1 MNKYLRKIIFIILYC
16 NLSFAEQLLNQDVDI
31 SSGST
36 LSNDTGLTVRELS
49 GGPYTIDNRGTIEAT
64 NITSNSNPNIR
75 LEVGTSIDNSGL
87 IDTSGSANLQS
98 IHFIDN
104 SGTNSVINSG
114 TIQTETTG
122 QYGRAIRVENASLT
136 EITNSSGGTIKVTDS
151 SLNAGAI
158 VINTGASVNTITN
171 NGTITAIGT
180 THSRGITSIFTGTI
194 DRIDNTGTI
203 QAQGGS
209 ESNHGIVF
217 WNDSGTTVTNS
228 GTIQGTGGNY
238 SYGIRKGS
246 NGSITKITN
255 TGTIKGGK
263 DGISNSGNIT
273 NIVNTG
279 TITGTSGYGIH
290 NGDGSITNLTNSQ
303 NNLTYTANLPTNYY
317 VKVNSSSSYGKIT
330 FSNPQ
335 GSMNVGIG
343 DDSTLSEGTYE
354 TVIDGVTS
362 SNISDSSGTY
372 ISNANH
378 YKYSLTNS
386 SGNQWDL
393 VVNDL
398 TEDVQ
403 CSINSND
410 SNCTKTTCMTSA
422 IEEGMN
428 NVSNSNF
435 AHLNTYDCDTFGES
449 GQCLSLGG
457 RYISVNDPKSEINGL
472 VLVYGKKHSD
482 HFRWG
487 SFLHSNLSHNTPS
500 SYTLSDKTPMVGLYG
515 VWNEKS
521 DHSGLQFKLG
531 NSYQAK
537 NATFTR
543 PVVGVS
549 DEARGETTL
558 YSNQVVLEIRNNK
571 KISSS
576 LTYSPYVAMLFSEK
590 YQKGYTETGVD
601 LPLTYNNIIDTSWT
615 AITGL
620 KFKKKINQNN
630 NFFGTVGIEQDISHN
645 VSALSPTGVSGL
657 TTVDLNKNHNSTRP
671 VISIGYEYQLSK
683 NQLLQIKGQYQEL
696 PYQEMTEA
704 NLYSSYNFLF

>member
-1 MNKYLRKIIFIILYC
+1 MYWIVFVYLFL
-16 NLSFAEQLLNQDVDI
+16 LSFYAFGEQLTNQDVDV

-36 LSNDTGLTVRELS
+36 LSNDAGLTVRELT
-49 GGPYTIDNRGTIEAT
+49 GGPYTIDNRGTIEAS
-64 NITSNSNPNIR
+64 NITSNNSTIR
-75 LEVGTSIDNSGL
+75 IEVGTTVDNSGL
-87 IDTSGSANLQS
+87 IDTDGSANLNS

-104 SGTNSVINSG
+104 SESNSLTNSG

-122 QYGRAIRVENASLT
+122 NYGQAIHVENTNLT
-136 EITNSSGGTIKVTDS
+136 EITNSSGGVIKVTDS
-151 SLNAGAI
+151 ALNSGAI
-158 VINTGASVNTITN
+158 RVSGSSSVNSITN
-171 NGTITAIGT
+171 NETISAVGT
-180 THSRGITSIFTGTI
+180 THSRGIISINSATIDRVTSTGTI
-194 DRIDNTGTI
+194 SASG
-203 QAQGGS
+203 A
-209 ESNHGIVF
+209 SNSNYGIVF
-217 WNDSGTTVTNS
+217 WNNSGTTVTNS

-238 SYGIRKGS
+238 GYGIRLGD
-246 NGSITKITN
+246 NGIISTIKN
-255 TGTIKGGK
+255 TGTIKGSK
-263 DGISNSGNIT
+263 DGIANSGNIT

-303 NNLTYTANLPTNYY
+303 NNLTVIGNLPTNYY
-317 VKVNSSSSYGKIT
+317 AKINSASSYGKIT
-330 FSNPQ
+330 ATNPK

-343 DDSTLSEGTYE
+343 DSSTLSEGTYE
-354 TVIDGVTS
+354 AVLNGVS
-362 SNISDSSGTY
+362 AVNISNSSGTY

-378 YKYSLTNS
+378 YKYSLSNS
-386 SGNQWDL
+386 SGTQWDL
-393 VVNDL
+393 VVSDL

-472 VLVYGKKHSD
+472 VVVYGKKHSD

-487 SFLHSNLSHNTPS
+487 SFLHSNLYHNTPS
-500 SYTLSDKTPMVGLYG
+500 SYILSDKTPMVGLYG

-537 NATFTR
+537 NAVFTR

-558 YSNQVVLEIRNNK
+558 SSNQVVLEIRNNIK
-571 KISSS
+571 LSTS
-576 LTYSPYVAMLFSEK
+576 LEYSPYLATLYSEK

-615 AITGL
+615 AIAGL
-620 KFKKKINQNN
+620 KFKKKFKQKNN
-630 NFFGTVGIEQDISHN
+630 IFGTFGFEHDISHN

-696 PYQEMTEA
+696 PYQGMTEL
-704 NLYSSYNFLF
+704 NVYGSYNFLF

>member
-1 MNKYLRKIIFIILYC
+1 MYWIVFVYLFL
-16 NLSFAEQLLNQDVDI
+16 LSFYAFGEQLTNQDVDV

-36 LSNDTGLTVRELS
+36 LSNDVGLTVRELT
-49 GGPYTIDNRGTIEAT
+49 GGPYTIDNRGTIEAS
-64 NITSNSNPNIR
+64 NITSNNSTIR
-75 LEVGTSIDNSGL
+75 IEVGTTADNSGL
-87 IDTSGSANLQS
+87 IDTDGSANLNS

-104 SGTNSVINSG
+104 SESNSLTNSG

-122 QYGRAIRVENASLT
+122 NYGQAIHVENTNLT
-136 EITNSSGGTIKVTDS
+136 EITNSSGGVIKVTDS
-151 SLNAGAI
+151 ALNSGAI
-158 VINTGASVNTITN
+158 RVSGSSSVNSITN
-171 NGTITAIGT
+171 NETISAVGT
-180 THSRGITSIFTGTI
+180 THSRGIISINSATI
-194 DRIDNTGTI
+194 DRVTNTGTI
-203 QAQGGS
+203 SASGA
-209 ESNHGIVF
+209 SNSNYGIVF
-217 WNDSGTTVTNS
+217 WNNSGTTVTNS

-238 SYGIRKGS
+238 SYGIRLGD
-246 NGSITKITN
+246 NGSISTIKN

-263 DGISNSGNIT
+263 DGISNTGNVT

-290 NGDGSITNLTNSQ
+290 NGEGSITNLTNSQ
-303 NNLTYTANLPTNYY
+303 NNLTVIGNLPSNYY
-317 VKVNSSSSYGKIT
+317 AKINSASSYGKIT
-330 FSNPQ
+330 ATNPK

-343 DDSTLSEGTYE
+343 DSSILSEGTYE
-354 TVIDGVTS
+354 AVLNGVS
-362 SNISDSSGTY
+362 AVNISNSSGTY

-378 YKYSLTNS
+378 YKYSLSNS
-386 SGNQWDL
+386 SGTQWDL
-393 VVNDL
+393 VVSDL

-472 VLVYGKKHSD
+472 VVVYGKKHSD

-487 SFLHSNLSHNTPS
+487 SFLHSNLYHNTPS

-531 NSYQAK
+531 NSYHAK
-537 NATFTR
+537 NAVFTR

-558 YSNQVVLEIRNNK
+558 SSNQVVLEIRNNIK
-571 KISSS
+571 LSTS
-576 LTYSPYVAMLFSEK
+576 LEYSPYLATLYSEK
-590 YQKGYTETGVD
+590 YQKGYIETGVD

-615 AITGL
+615 AIAGL
-620 KFKKKINQNN
+620 KFKKKFKQKNN
-630 NFFGTVGIEQDISHN
+630 IFGTFGFEHDISHN

-696 PYQEMTEA
+696 PYQGMTEL
-704 NLYSSYNFLF
+704 NVYGSYNFLF

>member
-1 MNKYLRKIIFIILYC
+1 MYWIVFVYLFF
-16 NLSFAEQLLNQDVDI
+16 LSFYVFGEQLTNQDVDV

-36 LSNDTGLTVRELS
+36 LSNDAGLTVRELT
-49 GGPYTIDNRGTIEAT
+49 GGPYTIDNRGTIEAS
-64 NITSNSNPNIR
+64 NITSNNSTIR
-75 LEVGTSIDNSGL
+75 IEVGTTVDNSGL
-87 IDTSGSANLQS
+87 IDTDGSANLNS

-104 SGTNSVINSG
+104 SESNSLTNSG

-122 QYGRAIRVENASLT
+122 NYGQAIHVENTNLT
-136 EITNSSGGTIKVTDS
+136 EITNSSGGVIKVTDS
-151 SLNAGAI
+151 ALNSGAI
-158 VINTGASVNTITN
+158 RVSGSSSVNIITN
-171 NGTITAIGT
+171 NETISAVGT
-180 THSRGITSIFTGTI
+180 THSRGIISINSATI
-194 DRIDNTGTI
+194 DRVTNTGTI
-203 QAQGGS
+203 SASGA
-209 ESNHGIVF
+209 SNSNYGIVF
-217 WNDSGTTVTNS
+217 WNNSGTTVTNS
-228 GTIQGTGGNY
+228 GTIQSTGGNY
-238 SYGIRKGS
+238 SYGIRLGD
-246 NGSITKITN
+246 NGSISTIKN

-263 DGISNSGNIT
+263 DGISNSGNVT

-303 NNLTYTANLPTNYY
+303 NNLTIIGNLPSNYY
-317 VKVNSSSSYGKIT
+317 AKINSASSYGKIT
-330 FSNPQ
+330 ATNPK
-335 GSMNVGIG
+335 GSMNVGIS
-343 DDSTLSEGTYE
+343 DSSILSEGTYE
-354 TVIDGVTS
+354 AVLNGVS
-362 SNISDSSGTY
+362 AVNISNSSGIY

-378 YKYSLTNS
+378 YKYSLSNS
-386 SGNQWDL
+386 SGTQWDL
-393 VVNDL
+393 VVSDL

-472 VLVYGKKHSD
+472 VVVYGKKHSD

-487 SFLHSNLSHNTPS
+487 SFLHSNLYHNTPS

-531 NSYQAK
+531 NSYQAR
-537 NATFTR
+537 NAVFTR

-558 YSNQVVLEIRNNK
+558 SSNQVVLEIRNNIK
-571 KISSS
+571 LSNS
-576 LTYSPYVAMLFSEK
+576 LEYSPYLATLYSEK

-615 AITGL
+615 AIAGL
-620 KFKKKINQNN
+620 KFKKKFKQKNN
-630 NFFGTVGIEQDISHN
+630 IFGTFGFEHDISHN

-696 PYQEMTEA
+696 PYQGMTEL
-704 NLYSSYNFLF
+704 NVYGSYNFLF

>member
-1 MNKYLRKIIFIILYC
+1 MYWIVFVYLFL
-16 NLSFAEQLLNQDVDI
+16 LSFYAFGEQLTNQDVDV

-36 LSNDTGLTVRELS
+36 LSNDAGLTVRELT
-49 GGPYTIDNRGTIEAT
+49 GGPYTIDNRGTIEAS
-64 NITSNSNPNIR
+64 NITSNNSTIR
-75 LEVGTSIDNSGL
+75 IEVGTTVDNSGL
-87 IDTSGSANLQS
+87 IDTDGSANLNS

-104 SGTNSVINSG
+104 SESNSLTNSG

-122 QYGRAIRVENASLT
+122 NYGQAIHVENTNLT
-136 EITNSSGGTIKVTDS
+136 EITNSSGGVIKVTDS
-151 SLNAGAI
+151 ALNSGAI
-158 VINTGASVNTITN
+158 RVSGSSSVNIITN
-171 NGTITAIGT
+171 NETISAVGT
-180 THSRGITSIFTGTI
+180 THSRGILSINSATI
-194 DRIDNTGTI
+194 DRVTNTGTI
-203 QAQGGS
+203 SASGA
-209 ESNHGIVF
+209 SNSNYGIVF
-217 WNDSGTTVTNS
+217 WNNSGTTVTNS
-228 GTIQGTGGNY
+228 GTIQSTGGNY
-238 SYGIRKGS
+238 SYGIRLGD
-246 NGSITKITN
+246 NGSISTIKN

-263 DGISNSGNIT
+263 DGISNSGNVT

-303 NNLTYTANLPTNYY
+303 NNLTIIGNLPSNYY
-317 VKVNSSSSYGKIT
+317 AKINSASSYGKIT
-330 FSNPQ
+330 ATNPK
-335 GSMNVGIG
+335 GSMNVGIS
-343 DDSTLSEGTYE
+343 DSSILSEGTYE
-354 TVIDGVTS
+354 AVLNGVS
-362 SNISDSSGTY
+362 AVNISNSSGTY

-378 YKYSLTNS
+378 YKYSLSNS
-386 SGNQWDL
+386 SGTQWDL
-393 VVNDL
+393 VVSDL

-472 VLVYGKKHSD
+472 VVVYGKKHSD

-487 SFLHSNLSHNTPS
+487 SFLHSNLYHNTPS

-537 NATFTR
+537 NAVFTR

-558 YSNQVVLEIRNNK
+558 SSNQVVLEIRNNIK
-571 KISSS
+571 LSTS
-576 LTYSPYVAMLFSEK
+576 LEYSPYLATLYSEK
-590 YQKGYTETGVD
+590 YQKGYIETGVD

-615 AITGL
+615 AIAGL
-620 KFKKKINQNN
+620 KFKKKFKQKNN
-630 NFFGTVGIEQDISHN
+630 IFGTFGFEHDISHN

-696 PYQEMTEA
+696 PYQGMTEL
-704 NLYSSYNFLF
+704 NVYGSYNFLF

>member
-1 MNKYLRKIIFIILYC
+1 MYWIVFVYLFF
-16 NLSFAEQLLNQDVDI
+16 LSFYVFGEQLTNQDVDV

-36 LSNDTGLTVRELS
+36 LSNDAGLTVRELT
-49 GGPYTIDNRGTIEAT
+49 GGPYTIDNRGTIEAS
-64 NITSNSNPNIR
+64 NITSNNSTIR
-75 LEVGTSIDNSGL
+75 IEVGTTVDNSGL
-87 IDTSGSANLQS
+87 IDTDGSANLNS

-104 SGTNSVINSG
+104 SESNSLTNSG

-122 QYGRAIRVENASLT
+122 NYGQAIHVENTNLT
-136 EITNSSGGTIKVTDS
+136 EITNSSGGVIKVTDS
-151 SLNAGAI
+151 ALNSGAI
-158 VINTGASVNTITN
+158 RVSGSSSVNSITN
-171 NGTITAIGT
+171 NETISAVGT
-180 THSRGITSIFTGTI
+180 THSRGIISINSATI
-194 DRIDNTGTI
+194 DRVTNTGTI
-203 QAQGGS
+203 SASGA
-209 ESNHGIVF
+209 SNSNYGIVF
-217 WNDSGTTVTNS
+217 WNNSGTTVTNS

-238 SYGIRKGS
+238 SYGIRLGD
-246 NGSITKITN
+246 NGIISTIKN

-263 DGISNSGNIT
+263 DGISNTGNVT

-303 NNLTYTANLPTNYY
+303 NNLTIIGNLPSNYY
-317 VKVNSSSSYGKIT
+317 AKINSASSYGKIT
-330 FSNPQ
+330 ATNPK
-335 GSMNVGIG
+335 GSMNVGIS
-343 DDSTLSEGTYE
+343 DSSILSEGTYE
-354 TVIDGVTS
+354 AVLNGVS
-362 SNISDSSGTY
+362 AVNISNSSGTY

-378 YKYSLTNS
+378 YKYSLSNS
-386 SGNQWDL
+386 SGSQWDL
-393 VVNDL
+393 VVSDL

-472 VLVYGKKHSD
+472 VVVYGKKHSD

-487 SFLHSNLSHNTPS
+487 SFLHSNLYHNTPS

-537 NATFTR
+537 NAVFTR

-558 YSNQVVLEIRNNK
+558 SSNQVVLEIRNNIK
-571 KISSS
+571 LSIS
-576 LTYSPYVAMLFSEK
+576 LEYSPYLATLYSEK
-590 YQKGYTETGVD
+590 YQKGYIETGVD

-615 AITGL
+615 AIAGL
-620 KFKKKINQNN
+620 KFKKKFKQKNN
-630 NFFGTVGIEQDISHN
+630 IFGTFGFEHDISHN

-696 PYQEMTEA
+696 PYQGMTEL
-704 NLYSSYNFLF
+704 NVYGSYNFLF

>member
-1 MNKYLRKIIFIILYC
+1 MYWIVFVYLFL
-16 NLSFAEQLLNQDVDI
+16 LSFYAFGEQLTNQDVDV

-36 LSNDTGLTVRELS
+36 LSNDAGLTVRELT
-49 GGPYTIDNRGTIEAT
+49 GGPYTIDNRGTIEAS
-64 NITSNSNPNIR
+64 NITSNNSTIR
-75 LEVGTSIDNSGL
+75 IEVGTTVDNSGL
-87 IDTSGSANLQS
+87 IDTDGSANLNS

-104 SGTNSVINSG
+104 SESNSLTNSG

-122 QYGRAIRVENASLT
+122 NYGQAIHVENTNLT
-136 EITNSSGGTIKVTDS
+136 EITNSSGGVIKVTDS
-151 SLNAGAI
+151 ALNSGAI
-158 VINTGASVNTITN
+158 RVSGSSSVNIITN
-171 NGTITAIGT
+171 NETISAVGT
-180 THSRGITSIFTGTI
+180 THSRGILSINSATI
-194 DRIDNTGTI
+194 DRVTNTGTI
-203 QAQGGS
+203 SASGA
-209 ESNHGIVF
+209 SNSNYGIVF
-217 WNDSGTTVTNS
+217 WNNSGTTVTNS
-228 GTIQGTGGNY
+228 GTIQGIGGNY
-238 SYGIRKGS
+238 SYGIRLGD
-246 NGSITKITN
+246 NGSISTIKN

-263 DGISNSGNIT
+263 DGISNTGNVT

-303 NNLTYTANLPTNYY
+303 NNLTIIGNLPSNYY
-317 VKVNSSSSYGKIT
+317 AKINSASSYGKIT
-330 FSNPQ
+330 ATNPK

-343 DDSTLSEGTYE
+343 DSSILSEGTYE
-354 TVIDGVTS
+354 AVLNGVS
-362 SNISDSSGTY
+362 AVNISNSSGIY

-378 YKYSLTNS
+378 YKYSLSNS
-386 SGNQWDL
+386 SGTQWDL
-393 VVNDL
+393 VVSDL

-472 VLVYGKKHSD
+472 VVVYGKKHSD

-487 SFLHSNLSHNTPS
+487 SFLHSNLYHNTPS

-537 NATFTR
+537 NAVFTR

-558 YSNQVVLEIRNNK
+558 SSNQVVLEIRNNIK
-571 KISSS
+571 LSTS
-576 LTYSPYVAMLFSEK
+576 LEYSPYLATLYSEK
-590 YQKGYTETGVD
+590 YQKGYIETGVD

-615 AITGL
+615 AIAGL
-620 KFKKKINQNN
+620 KFKKKFKQKNN
-630 NFFGTVGIEQDISHN
+630 IFGTFGFEHDISHN

-696 PYQEMTEA
+696 PYQGMTEL
-704 NLYSSYNFLF
+704 NVYGSYNFLF

>member
-1 MNKYLRKIIFIILYC
+1 MYWIVFVYLFL
-16 NLSFAEQLLNQDVDI
+16 LSFYAFGEQLTNQDVDV

-36 LSNDTGLTVRELS
+36 LSNDAGLTVRELT
-49 GGPYTIDNRGTIEAT
+49 GGPYTIDNRGTIEAS
-64 NITSNSNPNIR
+64 NITSNNSTIR
-75 LEVGTSIDNSGL
+75 MEVGTTVDNSGL
-87 IDTSGSANLQS
+87 IDTDGSANLNS

-104 SGTNSVINSG
+104 SESNSLTNSG

-122 QYGRAIRVENASLT
+122 NYGQAIHVENTNLT
-136 EITNSSGGTIKVTDS
+136 EITNSSGGVIKVTDS
-151 SLNAGAI
+151 ALNSGAI
-158 VINTGASVNTITN
+158 RVSGSSSVNSITN
-171 NGTITAIGT
+171 NETISAVGT
-180 THSRGITSIFTGTI
+180 THSRGILSINSATI
-194 DRIDNTGTI
+194 DRVTNTGTI
-203 QAQGGS
+203 SASGA
-209 ESNHGIVF
+209 SNSNYGIVF
-217 WNDSGTTVTNS
+217 WNNSGTTVTNS

-238 SYGIRKGS
+238 GYGIRLGD
-246 NGSITKITN
+246 NGSISTIKN

-263 DGISNSGNIT
+263 DGISNSGNVT

-290 NGDGSITNLTNSQ
+290 NGEGSITNLTNSQ
-303 NNLTYTANLPTNYY
+303 NNLTIIGNLPSNYY
-317 VKVNSSSSYGKIT
+317 AKINSASSYGKIT
-330 FSNPQ
+330 ATNPK

-343 DDSTLSEGTYE
+343 DSSILSEGTYE
-354 TVIDGVTS
+354 AVLNGVS
-362 SNISDSSGTY
+362 AVNISNSAGTY

-386 SGNQWDL
+386 SGTQWDL
-393 VVNDL
+393 VVSDL

-472 VLVYGKKHSD
+472 VVVYGKKHSD

-487 SFLHSNLSHNTPS
+487 SFLHSNLYHNTPS

-537 NATFTR
+537 NAVFTR

-558 YSNQVVLEIRNNK
+558 SSNQVVLEIRNNIK
-571 KISSS
+571 LSTS
-576 LTYSPYVAMLFSEK
+576 LEYSPYLATLYSEK
-590 YQKGYTETGVD
+590 YQKGYIETGVD

-615 AITGL
+615 AIAGL
-620 KFKKKINQNN
+620 KFKKKFKQKNN
-630 NFFGTVGIEQDISHN
+630 IFGTFGFEHDISHN

-696 PYQEMTEA
+696 PYQGMTEL
-704 NLYSSYNFLF
+704 NVYGSYNFLF

>member
-1 MNKYLRKIIFIILYC
+1 MYWIVFVYLFF
-16 NLSFAEQLLNQDVDI
+16 LSFYAFGEQLTNQDVDV

-36 LSNDTGLTVRELS
+36 LSNDAGLTVRELT
-49 GGPYTIDNRGTIEAT
+49 GGPYTIDNRGTIQAS
-64 NITSNSNPNIR
+64 NITSNNSTIR
-75 LEVGTSIDNSGL
+75 IEVGTTVDNSGL
-87 IDTSGSANLQS
+87 IDTDGSANLNS

-104 SGTNSVINSG
+104 SESNSLTNSG

-122 QYGRAIRVENASLT
+122 NYGQAIHVENTNLT
-136 EITNSSGGTIKVTDS
+136 EITNSSGGVIKVTDS
-151 SLNAGAI
+151 ALNSGAI
-158 VINTGASVNTITN
+158 RVSGSSSVNIITN
-171 NGTITAIGT
+171 NETISAVGT
-180 THSRGITSIFTGTI
+180 THSRGILSINSATI
-194 DRIDNTGTI
+194 DRVTNTGTI
-203 QAQGGS
+203 SASGA
-209 ESNHGIVF
+209 SNSNYGIVF
-217 WNDSGTTVTNS
+217 WNNSGTTVTNS
-228 GTIQGTGGNY
+228 GTIQSTGGNY
-238 SYGIRKGS
+238 SYGIRLGD
-246 NGSITKITN
+246 NGSISTIKN

-263 DGISNSGNIT
+263 DGISNSGNVT

-303 NNLTYTANLPTNYY
+303 NNLTVIGNLPTNYY
-317 VKVNSSSSYGKIT
+317 AKINSASSYGKIT
-330 FSNPQ
+330 ATNPK

-343 DDSTLSEGTYE
+343 DSSTLSEGTYE
-354 TVIDGVTS
+354 AVLNGVS
-362 SNISDSSGTY
+362 AVNISNSSGTY

-378 YKYSLTNS
+378 YKYSLSNS
-386 SGNQWDL
+386 SGTQWDL
-393 VVNDL
+393 VVSDL

-472 VLVYGKKHSD
+472 VVVYGKKHSD

-487 SFLHSNLSHNTPS
+487 SFLHSNLYHNTPS

-537 NATFTR
+537 NAVFTR

-558 YSNQVVLEIRNNK
+558 SSNQVVLEIRNNIK
-571 KISSS
+571 LSTS
-576 LTYSPYVAMLFSEK
+576 LEYSPYLATLYSEK
-590 YQKGYTETGVD
+590 YQKGYIETGVD

-615 AITGL
+615 AIAGL
-620 KFKKKINQNN
+620 KFKKKFKQKNN
-630 NFFGTVGIEQDISHN
+630 IFGTFGFEHDISHN

-696 PYQEMTEA
+696 PYQGMTEL
-704 NLYSSYNFLF
+704 NVYGSYNFLF

>member
-1 MNKYLRKIIFIILYC
+1 MYWIVFVYLFF
-16 NLSFAEQLLNQDVDI
+16 LSFYVFGEQLTNQDVDV

-36 LSNDTGLTVRELS
+36 LSNDAGLTVRELT
-49 GGPYTIDNRGTIEAT
+49 GGPYTIDNRGTIEAS
-64 NITSNSNPNIR
+64 NITSNNSTIR
-75 LEVGTSIDNSGL
+75 IEVGTTVDNSGL
-87 IDTSGSANLQS
+87 IDTDGSANLNS

-104 SGTNSVINSG
+104 SESNSLTNSG

-122 QYGRAIRVENASLT
+122 NYGQAIHVENTNLT
-136 EITNSSGGTIKVTDS
+136 EITNSSGGVIKVTDS
-151 SLNAGAI
+151 ALNSGAI
-158 VINTGASVNTITN
+158 RVSGSSSVNIITN
-171 NGTITAIGT
+171 NETISAVGT
-180 THSRGITSIFTGTI
+180 THSRGIISINSATI
-194 DRIDNTGTI
+194 DRVTNTGTI
-203 QAQGGS
+203 SASGA
-209 ESNHGIVF
+209 SNSNYGIVF
-217 WNDSGTTVTNS
+217 WNNSGTTVTNS
-228 GTIQGTGGNY
+228 GTIQSTGGNY
-238 SYGIRKGS
+238 SYGIRLGD
-246 NGSITKITN
+246 NGSISTIKN

-263 DGISNSGNIT
+263 DGISNSGNVT

-303 NNLTYTANLPTNYY
+303 NNLTIIGNLPSNYY
-317 VKVNSSSSYGKIT
+317 AKINSASSYGKIT
-330 FSNPQ
+330 ATNPK
-335 GSMNVGIG
+335 GSMNVGIS
-343 DDSTLSEGTYE
+343 DSSILSEGTYE
-354 TVIDGVTS
+354 AVLNGVS
-362 SNISDSSGTY
+362 AVNISNSSGIY

-378 YKYSLTNS
+378 YKYSLSNS
-386 SGNQWDL
+386 SGTQWDL
-393 VVNDL
+393 VVSDL

-428 NVSNSNF
+428 NISNSNF

-472 VLVYGKKHSD
+472 VVVYGKKHSD

-487 SFLHSNLSHNTPS
+487 SFLHSNLYHNTPS

-537 NATFTR
+537 NAVFTR

-558 YSNQVVLEIRNNK
+558 SSNQVVLEIRNNIK
-571 KISSS
+571 LSTS
-576 LTYSPYVAMLFSEK
+576 LEYSPYLATLYSEK

-615 AITGL
+615 AIAGL
-620 KFKKKINQNN
+620 KFKQKFKQKNN
-630 NFFGTVGIEQDISHN
+630 IFGTFGFEHDISHN

-696 PYQEMTEA
+696 PYQGMTEL
-704 NLYSSYNFLF
+704 NVYGSYNFLF

>member
-1 MNKYLRKIIFIILYC
+1 MYWIVFVYLFL
-16 NLSFAEQLLNQDVDI
+16 LSFYAFGEQLTNQDVDV

-36 LSNDTGLTVRELS
+36 LSNDAGLTVRELT
-49 GGPYTIDNRGTIEAT
+49 GGPYTIDNRGTIEAS
-64 NITSNSNPNIR
+64 NITSNNSTIR
-75 LEVGTSIDNSGL
+75 MEVGTTVDNSGL
-87 IDTSGSANLQS
+87 IDTDGSANLNS

-104 SGTNSVINSG
+104 SESNSLTNSG

-122 QYGRAIRVENASLT
+122 NYGQAIHVENTNLT
-136 EITNSSGGTIKVTDS
+136 EITNSSGGVIKVTDS
-151 SLNAGAI
+151 ALNSGAI
-158 VINTGASVNTITN
+158 RVSGSSSVNSITN
-171 NGTITAIGT
+171 NETISAVGT
-180 THSRGITSIFTGTI
+180 THSRGILSINSATI
-194 DRIDNTGTI
+194 DRVTNTGTI
-203 QAQGGS
+203 SASGA
-209 ESNHGIVF
+209 SNSNYGIVF
-217 WNDSGTTVTNS
+217 WNNSGTTVTNS

-238 SYGIRKGS
+238 GYGIRLGD
-246 NGSITKITN
+246 NGIISTIKN
-255 TGTIKGGK
+255 TGTIKGSK
-263 DGISNSGNIT
+263 DGIANSGNIT

-303 NNLTYTANLPTNYY
+303 NNLTIIGNLPTNYY
-317 VKVNSSSSYGKIT
+317 AKINSASSYGKIT
-330 FSNPQ
+330 ATNPK

-343 DDSTLSEGTYE
+343 DSSTLSEGTYE
-354 TVIDGVTS
+354 AVLNGVS
-362 SNISDSSGTY
+362 AVNISNSSGIY

-378 YKYSLTNS
+378 YKYSLSNS
-386 SGNQWDL
+386 SGTQWDL
-393 VVNDL
+393 VVSDL

-472 VLVYGKKHSD
+472 VVVYGKKHSD

-487 SFLHSNLSHNTPS
+487 SFLHSNLYHNTPS
-500 SYTLSDKTPMVGLYG
+500 SFTLSDKTPMVGLYG

-537 NATFTR
+537 NAVFTR

-558 YSNQVVLEIRNNK
+558 SSNQVVLEIRNNIK
-571 KISSS
+571 LSTS
-576 LTYSPYVAMLFSEK
+576 LEYSPYLATLYSEK

-615 AITGL
+615 AIAGL
-620 KFKKKINQNN
+620 KFKKKFKQKNN
-630 NFFGTVGIEQDISHN
+630 IFGTFGFEHDISHN

-696 PYQEMTEA
+696 PYQGMTEL
-704 NLYSSYNFLF
+704 NVYGSYNFLF

>member
-1 MNKYLRKIIFIILYC
+1 MYWIVFVYLFL
-16 NLSFAEQLLNQDVDI
+16 LSFYAFGEQLTNQDVDV

-36 LSNDTGLTVRELS
+36 LSNDAGLTVRELT
-49 GGPYTIDNRGTIEAT
+49 GGPYTIDNRGTIEAS
-64 NITSNSNPNIR
+64 NITSNNSTIR
-75 LEVGTSIDNSGL
+75 MEVGTTVDNSGL
-87 IDTSGSANLQS
+87 IDTDGSANLNS

-104 SGTNSVINSG
+104 SESNSLTNSG

-122 QYGRAIRVENASLT
+122 NYGQAIHVENTNLT
-136 EITNSSGGTIKVTDS
+136 EITNSSGGVIKVTDS
-151 SLNAGAI
+151 ALNSGAI
-158 VINTGASVNTITN
+158 RVSGSSSVNSITN
-171 NGTITAIGT
+171 NETISAVGT
-180 THSRGITSIFTGTI
+180 THSRGIISINSATI
-194 DRIDNTGTI
+194 DRVTNTGTI
-203 QAQGGS
+203 SASGA
-209 ESNHGIVF
+209 SNSNYGIVF
-217 WNDSGTTVTNS
+217 LNNSGTTLTNS

-238 SYGIRKGS
+238 SYGIRLGD
-246 NGSITKITN
+246 NGSISTIKN

-263 DGISNSGNIT
+263 DGISNSGNVT

-303 NNLTYTANLPTNYY
+303 NNLTVIGNLPTNYY
-317 VKVNSSSSYGKIT
+317 AKINGASSYGKIT
-330 FSNPQ
+330 STNPK

-343 DDSTLSEGTYE
+343 DSSILSEGTYE
-354 TVIDGVTS
+354 AVLNGVS
-362 SNISDSSGTY
+362 AVNISNSSGTY

-378 YKYSLTNS
+378 YKYSLSNS
-386 SGNQWDL
+386 SGTQWDL
-393 VVNDL
+393 VVSDL

-472 VLVYGKKHSD
+472 VVVYGKKHSD

-487 SFLHSNLSHNTPS
+487 SFLHSNLYHNTPS

-537 NATFTR
+537 NAVFTR

-558 YSNQVVLEIRNNK
+558 SSNQVVLEIRNNIK
-571 KISSS
+571 LSTS
-576 LTYSPYVAMLFSEK
+576 LEYSPYLATLYSEK
-590 YQKGYTETGVD
+590 YQKGYIETGVD

-615 AITGL
+615 AIAGL
-620 KFKKKINQNN
+620 KFKKKFKQKNN
-630 NFFGTVGIEQDISHN
+630 IFGTFGFEHDISHN

-696 PYQEMTEA
+696 PYQGMTEL
-704 NLYSSYNFLF
+704 NVYGSYNFLS

>member
-1 MNKYLRKIIFIILYC
+1 MYWIVFVYLFF
-16 NLSFAEQLLNQDVDI
+16 LSFYVFGEQLTNQDVDV
-31 SSGST
+31 SLGST
-36 LSNDTGLTVRELS
+36 LSNDAGLTVRELT
-49 GGPYTIDNRGTIEAT
+49 GGPYTIDNRGTIEAS
-64 NITSNSNPNIR
+64 NITSNNSTIR
-75 LEVGTSIDNSGL
+75 IEVGTTVDNSGL
-87 IDTSGSANLQS
+87 IDTDGSANLNS

-104 SGTNSVINSG
+104 SESNSLTNSG

-122 QYGRAIRVENASLT
+122 NYGQAIHVENTNLT
-136 EITNSSGGTIKVTDS
+136 EITNSSGGVIKVTDS
-151 SLNAGAI
+151 ALNSGAI
-158 VINTGASVNTITN
+158 RVSGSSSVNIITN
-171 NGTITAIGT
+171 NETISAVGT
-180 THSRGITSIFTGTI
+180 THSRGIISINSATI
-194 DRIDNTGTI
+194 DRVTNTGTI
-203 QAQGGS
+203 SASGA
-209 ESNHGIVF
+209 SNSNYGIVF
-217 WNDSGTTVTNS
+217 WNNSGTTVTNS

-238 SYGIRKGS
+238 SYGIRLGD
-246 NGSITKITN
+246 NGSISTIKN

-263 DGISNSGNIT
+263 DGISNSGNVT

-303 NNLTYTANLPTNYY
+303 NNLTIIGNLPSNYY
-317 VKVNSSSSYGKIT
+317 AKINSASSYGKIT
-330 FSNPQ
+330 ATNPK
-335 GSMNVGIG
+335 GSMNVGIS
-343 DDSTLSEGTYE
+343 DSSILSEGTYE
-354 TVIDGVTS
+354 AVLNGVS
-362 SNISDSSGTY
+362 AVNISNSSGIY

-378 YKYSLTNS
+378 YKYSLSNS
-386 SGNQWDL
+386 SGTQWDL
-393 VVNDL
+393 VVSDL

-472 VLVYGKKHSD
+472 VVVYGKKHSD

-487 SFLHSNLSHNTPS
+487 SFLHSNLYHNTPS

-537 NATFTR
+537 NAVFTR

-558 YSNQVVLEIRNNK
+558 SSNQVVLEIRNNIK
-571 KISSS
+571 LSTS
-576 LTYSPYVAMLFSEK
+576 LEYSPYLATLYSEK

-615 AITGL
+615 AIAGL
-620 KFKKKINQNN
+620 KFKKKFKQKNN
-630 NFFGTVGIEQDISHN
+630 IFGTFGFEHDISHN

-696 PYQEMTEA
+696 PYQGMTEL
-704 NLYSSYNFLF
+704 NVYGSYNFLF

>member
-1 MNKYLRKIIFIILYC
+1 MYWIVFVYLFL
-16 NLSFAEQLLNQDVDI
+16 LSFYAFGEQLTNQDVDV

-36 LSNDTGLTVRELS
+36 LSNDAGLTVRELT
-49 GGPYTIDNRGTIEAT
+49 GGPYTIDNRGTIEAS
-64 NITSNSNPNIR
+64 NITSNNSTIR
-75 LEVGTSIDNSGL
+75 IEVGTTVDNSGL
-87 IDTSGSANLQS
+87 IDTDGSANLNS

-104 SGTNSVINSG
+104 SESNSLTNSG

-122 QYGRAIRVENASLT
+122 NYGQAIHVENTNLT
-136 EITNSSGGTIKVTDS
+136 EITNSSGGVIKVTDS
-151 SLNAGAI
+151 ALNSGAI
-158 VINTGASVNTITN
+158 RVSGSSSVNIITN
-171 NGTITAIGT
+171 NETISAVGT
-180 THSRGITSIFTGTI
+180 THSRGIISINSATI
-194 DRIDNTGTI
+194 DRVTNTGTI
-203 QAQGGS
+203 SASGA
-209 ESNHGIVF
+209 SNSNYGIVF
-217 WNDSGTTVTNS
+217 WNNSGTTVTNS
-228 GTIQGTGGNY
+228 GTIQSTGGNY
-238 SYGIRKGS
+238 SYGIRLGD
-246 NGSITKITN
+246 NGSISTIKN

-263 DGISNSGNIT
+263 DGISNSGNVT

-303 NNLTYTANLPTNYY
+303 NNLTIIGNLPSNYY
-317 VKVNSSSSYGKIT
+317 AKINSASSYGKIT
-330 FSNPQ
+330 ATNPK
-335 GSMNVGIG
+335 GSMNVGIS
-343 DDSTLSEGTYE
+343 DSSILSEGTYE
-354 TVIDGVTS
+354 AVLNGVS
-362 SNISDSSGTY
+362 AVNISNSSGIY

-378 YKYSLTNS
+378 YKYSLSNS
-386 SGNQWDL
+386 SGTQWDL
-393 VVNDL
+393 VVSDL

-472 VLVYGKKHSD
+472 VVVYGKKHSD

-487 SFLHSNLSHNTPS
+487 SFLHSNLYHNTPS

-537 NATFTR
+537 NAVFTR

-558 YSNQVVLEIRNNK
+558 SSNQVVLEIRNNIK
-571 KISSS
+571 LSTS
-576 LTYSPYVAMLFSEK
+576 LEYSPYLATLYSEK

-615 AITGL
+615 AIAGL
-620 KFKKKINQNN
+620 KFKKKFKQKNN
-630 NFFGTVGIEQDISHN
+630 IFGTFGFEHDISHN

-696 PYQEMTEA
+696 PYQGMTEL
-704 NLYSSYNFLF
+704 NVYGSYNFLF

>member
-1 MNKYLRKIIFIILYC
+1 MYWIVFVYLFL
-16 NLSFAEQLLNQDVDI
+16 LSFYAFGEQLTNQDVDV

-36 LSNDTGLTVRELS
+36 LSNDAGLTVRELT
-49 GGPYTIDNRGTIEAT
+49 GGPYTIDNRGTIEAS
-64 NITSNSNPNIR
+64 NITSNNSTIR
-75 LEVGTSIDNSGL
+75 IEVGTTVDNSGL
-87 IDTSGSANLQS
+87 IDTDGSANLNS

-104 SGTNSVINSG
+104 SESNSLTNSG

-122 QYGRAIRVENASLT
+122 NYGQAIHVENTNLT
-136 EITNSSGGTIKVTDS
+136 EITNSSGGVIKVTDS
-151 SLNAGAI
+151 ALNSGAI
-158 VINTGASVNTITN
+158 RVSGSSSVNSITN
-171 NGTITAIGT
+171 NETISAVGT
-180 THSRGITSIFTGTI
+180 THSRGIISINSATI
-194 DRIDNTGTI
+194 DRVTNTGTI
-203 QAQGGS
+203 SASGA
-209 ESNHGIVF
+209 SNSNYGIVF
-217 WNDSGTTVTNS
+217 WNNSGTTVTNS
-228 GTIQGTGGNY
+228 GTIQSTGGNY
-238 SYGIRKGS
+238 SYGIRLGD
-246 NGSITKITN
+246 NGSISTIKN

-263 DGISNSGNIT
+263 DGISNSGNVT

-303 NNLTYTANLPTNYY
+303 NNLTVIGNLPTNYY
-317 VKVNSSSSYGKIT
+317 AKINSASSYGKIT
-330 FSNPQ
+330 ATNPK

-343 DDSTLSEGTYE
+343 DSSTLSEGTYE
-354 TVIDGVTS
+354 AVLNGVS
-362 SNISDSSGTY
+362 AVNISDSSGTY

-378 YKYSLTNS
+378 YKYSLSNS
-386 SGNQWDL
+386 SGTQWDL
-393 VVNDL
+393 VVSDL

-472 VLVYGKKHSD
+472 VVVYGKKHSD

-500 SYTLSDKTPMVGLYG
+500 SFTLSDKTPMVGLYG

-537 NATFTR
+537 NAVFTR

-558 YSNQVVLEIRNNK
+558 SSNQVVLEIRNNIK
-571 KISSS
+571 LSTS
-576 LTYSPYVAMLFSEK
+576 LEYSPYLATLYSEK
-590 YQKGYTETGVD
+590 YQKGYIETGVD

-615 AITGL
+615 AIAGL
-620 KFKKKINQNN
+620 KFKKKFKQKNN
-630 NFFGTVGIEQDISHN
+630 IFGTFGFEHDISHN

-696 PYQEMTEA
+696 PYQGMTEL
-704 NLYSSYNFLF
+704 NVYGSYNFLF

>member
-1 MNKYLRKIIFIILYC
+1 VYWIVFVYLFF
-16 NLSFAEQLLNQDVDI
+16 LSFYVFGEQLTNQDVDV
-31 SSGST
+31 SLGST
-36 LSNDTGLTVRELS
+36 LSNDAGLTVRELT
-49 GGPYTIDNRGTIEAT
+49 GGPYTIDNRGTIEAS
-64 NITSNSNPNIR
+64 NITSNNSTIR
-75 LEVGTSIDNSGL
+75 IEVGTTVDNSGL
-87 IDTSGSANLQS
+87 IDTDGSANLNS

-104 SGTNSVINSG
+104 SESNSLTNSG

-122 QYGRAIRVENASLT
+122 NYGQAIHVENTNLT
-136 EITNSSGGTIKVTDS
+136 EITNSSGGVIKVTDS
-151 SLNAGAI
+151 ALNSGAI
-158 VINTGASVNTITN
+158 RVSGSSSVNIITN
-171 NGTITAIGT
+171 NETISAVGT
-180 THSRGITSIFTGTI
+180 THSRGVISINSATI
-194 DRIDNTGTI
+194 DRVTNTGTI
-203 QAQGGS
+203 SASGA
-209 ESNHGIVF
+209 SNSNYGIVF
-217 WNDSGTTVTNS
+217 WNNSGTTVTNS
-228 GTIQGTGGNY
+228 GTIQSTGGNY
-238 SYGIRKGS
+238 SYGIRLGD
-246 NGSITKITN
+246 NGSISTIKN

-263 DGISNSGNIT
+263 DGISNSGNVT

-303 NNLTYTANLPTNYY
+303 NNLTIIGNLPSNYY
-317 VKVNSSSSYGKIT
+317 AKINSASSYGKIT
-330 FSNPQ
+330 ATNPK
-335 GSMNVGIG
+335 GSMNVGIS
-343 DDSTLSEGTYE
+343 DSSILSEGTYE
-354 TVIDGVTS
+354 AVLNGVS
-362 SNISDSSGTY
+362 AVNISNSSGIY

-378 YKYSLTNS
+378 YKYSLSNS
-386 SGNQWDL
+386 SGTQWDL
-393 VVNDL
+393 VVSDL

-472 VLVYGKKHSD
+472 VVVYGKKHSD

-487 SFLHSNLSHNTPS
+487 SFLHSNLYHNTPS

-537 NATFTR
+537 NAVFTR

-558 YSNQVVLEIRNNK
+558 SSNQVVLEIRNNIK
-571 KISSS
+571 LSTS
-576 LTYSPYVAMLFSEK
+576 LEYSPYLATLYSEK

-615 AITGL
+615 AIAGL
-620 KFKKKINQNN
+620 KFKKKFKQKNN
-630 NFFGTVGIEQDISHN
+630 IFGTFGFEHDISHN

-696 PYQEMTEA
+696 PYQGMT
-704 NLYSSYNFLF
+704 

>member
-1 MNKYLRKIIFIILYC
+1 MYWIVFVYLFF
-16 NLSFAEQLLNQDVDI
+16 LSFYVFGEQLTNQDVDV

-36 LSNDTGLTVRELS
+36 LSNDAGLTVRELT
-49 GGPYTIDNRGTIEAT
+49 GGPYTIDNRGTIEAS
-64 NITSNSNPNIR
+64 NITSNNSTIR
-75 LEVGTSIDNSGL
+75 IEVGTTVDNSGL
-87 IDTSGSANLQS
+87 IDTDGSANLNS

-104 SGTNSVINSG
+104 SESNSLTNSG

-122 QYGRAIRVENASLT
+122 NYGQAIHVENTNLT
-136 EITNSSGGTIKVTDS
+136 EITNSSGGVIKVADS
-151 SLNAGAI
+151 ALNSGAI
-158 VINTGASVNTITN
+158 RVSGSSSVNIITN
-171 NGTITAIGT
+171 NETISAVGT
-180 THSRGITSIFTGTI
+180 THSRGILSINSATI
-194 DRIDNTGTI
+194 DRVTNTGTI
-203 QAQGGS
+203 SASGA
-209 ESNHGIVF
+209 SNSNYGIVF
-217 WNDSGTTVTNS
+217 WNNSGTTVTNS

-238 SYGIRKGS
+238 GYGIRLGD
-246 NGSITKITN
+246 NGIISTIKN
-255 TGTIKGGK
+255 TGTIKGSK
-263 DGISNSGNIT
+263 DGIANSGNIT

-303 NNLTYTANLPTNYY
+303 NNLTVIGNLPTNYY
-317 VKVNSSSSYGKIT
+317 AKINSASSYGKIT
-330 FSNPQ
+330 ATNPK

-343 DDSTLSEGTYE
+343 DSSTLSEGTYE
-354 TVIDGVTS
+354 AVLNGVS
-362 SNISDSSGTY
+362 AVNISNSSGTY

-378 YKYSLTNS
+378 YKYSLSNS
-386 SGNQWDL
+386 SGTQWDL
-393 VVNDL
+393 VVSDL

-472 VLVYGKKHSD
+472 VVVYGKKHSD

-487 SFLHSNLSHNTPS
+487 SFLHSNLYHNTPS

-537 NATFTR
+537 NAVFTR

-558 YSNQVVLEIRNNK
+558 SSNQVVLEIRNNIK
-571 KISSS
+571 LSTS
-576 LTYSPYVAMLFSEK
+576 LEYSPYLATLYSEK
-590 YQKGYTETGVD
+590 YQKGYIETGVD

-615 AITGL
+615 AIAGL
-620 KFKKKINQNN
+620 KFKKKFKQKNN
-630 NFFGTVGIEQDISHN
+630 IFGTFGFEHDISHN

-696 PYQEMTEA
+696 PYQGMTEL
-704 NLYSSYNFLF
+704 NVYGSYNFLF

>member
-1 MNKYLRKIIFIILYC
+1 MYWIVFVYLFL
-16 NLSFAEQLLNQDVDI
+16 LSFYVFGEQLTNQDVDV

-36 LSNDTGLTVRELS
+36 LSNDAGLTVRELT
-49 GGPYTIDNRGTIEAT
+49 GGPYTIDNRGTIEAS
-64 NITSNSNPNIR
+64 NITSNNSTIR
-75 LEVGTSIDNSGL
+75 IEVGTTVDNSGL
-87 IDTSGSANLQS
+87 IDTDGSANLNS

-104 SGTNSVINSG
+104 SESNSLTNSG

-122 QYGRAIRVENASLT
+122 NYGQAIHVENTNLT
-136 EITNSSGGTIKVTDS
+136 EITNSSGGVIKVTDS
-151 SLNAGAI
+151 ALNSGAI
-158 VINTGASVNTITN
+158 RVSGSSSVNIITN
-171 NGTITAIGT
+171 NETISAVGT
-180 THSRGITSIFTGTI
+180 THSRGILSINSATI
-194 DRIDNTGTI
+194 DRVTNTGTI
-203 QAQGGS
+203 SASGA
-209 ESNHGIVF
+209 SNSNYGIVF
-217 WNDSGTTVTNS
+217 WNNSGTTVTNS
-228 GTIQGTGGNY
+228 GTIQSTGGNY
-238 SYGIRKGS
+238 SYGIRLGD
-246 NGSITKITN
+246 NGSISTIKN

-263 DGISNSGNIT
+263 DGISNSGNVT

-303 NNLTYTANLPTNYY
+303 NNLTVIGNLPTNYY
-317 VKVNSSSSYGKIT
+317 AKINSASSYGKIT
-330 FSNPQ
+330 ATNPK

-343 DDSTLSEGTYE
+343 DSSTLSEGTYE
-354 TVIDGVTS
+354 AVLNGVS
-362 SNISDSSGTY
+362 AVNISNSSGTY

-378 YKYSLTNS
+378 YKYSLSNS
-386 SGNQWDL
+386 SGTQWDL
-393 VVNDL
+393 VVSDL

-472 VLVYGKKHSD
+472 VVVYGKKHSD

-487 SFLHSNLSHNTPS
+487 SFLHSNLYHNTPS

-537 NATFTR
+537 NAVFTR

-558 YSNQVVLEIRNNK
+558 SSNQVVLEIRNNIK
-571 KISSS
+571 LSTS
-576 LTYSPYVAMLFSEK
+576 LEYSPYLATLYSEK
-590 YQKGYTETGVD
+590 YQKGYTESGVD

-615 AITGL
+615 AIAGL
-620 KFKKKINQNN
+620 KFKKKFKQKNN
-630 NFFGTVGIEQDISHN
+630 IFGTFGFEHDISHN

-696 PYQEMTEA
+696 PYQGMTEL
-704 NLYSSYNFLF
+704 NVYGSYNFLF

>member
-1 MNKYLRKIIFIILYC
+1 MYWIVFVYLFL
-16 NLSFAEQLLNQDVDI
+16 LSFYAFGEQLTNQDVDV

-36 LSNDTGLTVRELS
+36 LSNDAGLTVRELT
-49 GGPYTIDNRGTIEAT
+49 GGPYTIDNRGTIEAS
-64 NITSNSNPNIR
+64 NITSNNSTIR
-75 LEVGTSIDNSGL
+75 IEVGTTVDNSGL
-87 IDTSGSANLQS
+87 IDTDGSANLNS

-104 SGTNSVINSG
+104 SESNSLTNSG

-122 QYGRAIRVENASLT
+122 NYGQAIHVENTNLT
-136 EITNSSGGTIKVTDS
+136 EITNSSGGVIKVTDS
-151 SLNAGAI
+151 ALNSGAI
-158 VINTGASVNTITN
+158 RVSGSSSVNIITN
-171 NGTITAIGT
+171 NETISAVGT
-180 THSRGITSIFTGTI
+180 THSRGIISINSATI
-194 DRIDNTGTI
+194 DRVTNTGTI
-203 QAQGGS
+203 SASGA
-209 ESNHGIVF
+209 SNSNYGIVF
-217 WNDSGTTVTNS
+217 WNNSGTTVTNS

-238 SYGIRKGS
+238 SYGIRLGD
-246 NGSITKITN
+246 NGSISTIKN

-263 DGISNSGNIT
+263 DGISNSGNVT

-303 NNLTYTANLPTNYY
+303 NNLTIIGNLPSNYY
-317 VKVNSSSSYGKIT
+317 AKINSASSYGKIT
-330 FSNPQ
+330 ATNPK
-335 GSMNVGIG
+335 GSMNVGIS
-343 DDSTLSEGTYE
+343 DSSILSEGTYE
-354 TVIDGVTS
+354 AVLNGVS
-362 SNISDSSGTY
+362 AVNISNSSGIY

-378 YKYSLTNS
+378 YKYSLSNS
-386 SGNQWDL
+386 SGTQWDL
-393 VVNDL
+393 VVSDL

-472 VLVYGKKHSD
+472 VVVYGKKHSD

-487 SFLHSNLSHNTPS
+487 SFLHSNLYHNTPS

-537 NATFTR
+537 NAVFTR

-558 YSNQVVLEIRNNK
+558 SSNQVVLEIRNNIK
-571 KISSS
+571 LSTS
-576 LTYSPYVAMLFSEK
+576 LEYSPYLATLYSEK

-615 AITGL
+615 AIAGL
-620 KFKKKINQNN
+620 KFKKKFKQKNN
-630 NFFGTVGIEQDISHN
+630 IFGTFGFEHDISHN

-696 PYQEMTEA
+696 PYQGMTEL
-704 NLYSSYNFLF
+704 NVYGSYNFLF

>member
-1 MNKYLRKIIFIILYC
+1 MYWIVFVYLFF
-16 NLSFAEQLLNQDVDI
+16 LSFYVFGEQLTNQDVDV

-36 LSNDTGLTVRELS
+36 LSNDAGLTVRELT
-49 GGPYTIDNRGTIEAT
+49 GGPYTIDNRGTIEAS
-64 NITSNSNPNIR
+64 NITSNNSTIR
-75 LEVGTSIDNSGL
+75 IEVGTTVDNSGL
-87 IDTSGSANLQS
+87 IDTDGSANLNS

-104 SGTNSVINSG
+104 SESNSLTNSG

-122 QYGRAIRVENASLT
+122 NYGQAIHVENTNLT
-136 EITNSSGGTIKVTDS
+136 EITNSSGGVIKVTDS
-151 SLNAGAI
+151 ALNSGAI
-158 VINTGASVNTITN
+158 RVSGSSSVNIITN
-171 NGTITAIGT
+171 NETISAVGT
-180 THSRGITSIFTGTI
+180 THSRGIISINSATI
-194 DRIDNTGTI
+194 DRVTNTGTI
-203 QAQGGS
+203 SASGA
-209 ESNHGIVF
+209 SNSNYGIVF
-217 WNDSGTTVTNS
+217 WNNSGTTVTNS
-228 GTIQGTGGNY
+228 GTIQSTGGNY
-238 SYGIRKGS
+238 SYGIRLGD
-246 NGSITKITN
+246 NGSISTIKN

-263 DGISNSGNIT
+263 DGISNSGNVT

-303 NNLTYTANLPTNYY
+303 NNLTVIGNLPTNYY
-317 VKVNSSSSYGKIT
+317 AKINSASSYGKIT
-330 FSNPQ
+330 ATNPK

-343 DDSTLSEGTYE
+343 DSSTLSEGTYE
-354 TVIDGVTS
+354 AVLNGVS
-362 SNISDSSGTY
+362 AVNISNSSGIY

-378 YKYSLTNS
+378 YKYSLSNS
-386 SGNQWDL
+386 SGTQWDL
-393 VVNDL
+393 VVSDL

-472 VLVYGKKHSD
+472 VVVYGKKHSD

-487 SFLHSNLSHNTPS
+487 SFLHSNLYHNTPS

-537 NATFTR
+537 NAVFTR

-558 YSNQVVLEIRNNK
+558 SSNQVVLEIRNNIK
-571 KISSS
+571 LSTS
-576 LTYSPYVAMLFSEK
+576 LEYSPYLATLYSEK

-615 AITGL
+615 AIAGL
-620 KFKKKINQNN
+620 KFKKKFKQKNN
-630 NFFGTVGIEQDISHN
+630 IFGTFGFEHDISHN

-696 PYQEMTEA
+696 PYQGMTEL
-704 NLYSSYNFLF
+704 NVYGSYNFLF

>member
-1 MNKYLRKIIFIILYC
+1 MYWIVFVYLFL
-16 NLSFAEQLLNQDVDI
+16 LSFYAFGEQLTNQDVDV

-36 LSNDTGLTVRELS
+36 LSNDAGLTVRELT
-49 GGPYTIDNRGTIEAT
+49 GGPYTIDNRGTIEAS
-64 NITSNSNPNIR
+64 NITSNNSTIR
-75 LEVGTSIDNSGL
+75 IEVGTTVDNSGL
-87 IDTSGSANLQS
+87 IDTDGSANINS
-98 IHFIDN
+98 IHFIDSSESN
-104 SGTNSVINSG
+104 SLTNSG

-122 QYGRAIRVENASLT
+122 NYGQAIHVENTNLT
-136 EITNSSGGTIKVTDS
+136 EITNSSGGVIKVADS
-151 SLNAGAI
+151 ALNSGAI
-158 VINTGASVNTITN
+158 RVSGSSSVNSITN
-171 NGTITAIGT
+171 NETISAVGT
-180 THSRGITSIFTGTI
+180 THSRGILSINSATI
-194 DRIDNTGTI
+194 DRVTNTGTI
-203 QAQGGS
+203 SASGA
-209 ESNHGIVF
+209 SNSNYGIVF
-217 WNDSGTTVTNS
+217 WNNSGTTVTNS

-238 SYGIRKGS
+238 GYGIRLGD
-246 NGSITKITN
+246 NGIISTIKN
-255 TGTIKGGK
+255 TGTIKGSK
-263 DGISNSGNIT
+263 DGIANSGNIT

-303 NNLTYTANLPTNYY
+303 NNLTVIGNLPTNYY
-317 VKVNSSSSYGKIT
+317 AKINSASSYGKIT
-330 FSNPQ
+330 ATNPK

-343 DDSTLSEGTYE
+343 DSSTLSEGTYE
-354 TVIDGVTS
+354 AVLNGVS
-362 SNISDSSGTY
+362 AVNISNSSGTY

-378 YKYSLTNS
+378 YKYSLSNS
-386 SGNQWDL
+386 SGTQWDL
-393 VVNDL
+393 VVSDL

-472 VLVYGKKHSD
+472 VVVYGKKHSD

-487 SFLHSNLSHNTPS
+487 SFLHSNLYHNTPS

-537 NATFTR
+537 NAVFTR

-558 YSNQVVLEIRNNK
+558 SSNQVVLEIRNNIK
-571 KISSS
+571 LSTS
-576 LTYSPYVAMLFSEK
+576 LEYSPYLATLYSEK
-590 YQKGYTETGVD
+590 YQKGYTESGVD

-615 AITGL
+615 AIAGL
-620 KFKKKINQNN
+620 KFKKKFKQKNN
-630 NFFGTVGIEQDISHN
+630 IFGTFGFEHDISHN

-696 PYQEMTEA
+696 PYQGMTEL
-704 NLYSSYNFLF
+704 NVYGSYNFLF

>member
-1 MNKYLRKIIFIILYC
+1 MYWIVFVYLFL
-16 NLSFAEQLLNQDVDI
+16 LSFYAFGEQLTNQDVDV

-36 LSNDTGLTVRELS
+36 LSNDAGLTVRELT
-49 GGPYTIDNRGTIEAT
+49 GGPYTIDNRGTIEAS
-64 NITSNSNPNIR
+64 NITSNNSTIR
-75 LEVGTSIDNSGL
+75 IEVGTTVDNSGL
-87 IDTSGSANLQS
+87 IDTDGSANLNS

-104 SGTNSVINSG
+104 SESNSLTNSG

-122 QYGRAIRVENASLT
+122 NYGQAIHVENTNLT
-136 EITNSSGGTIKVTDS
+136 EITNSSGGVIKVTDS
-151 SLNAGAI
+151 ALNSGAI
-158 VINTGASVNTITN
+158 RVSGSSSVNIITN
-171 NGTITAIGT
+171 NETISAVGT
-180 THSRGITSIFTGTI
+180 THSRGILSINSATI
-194 DRIDNTGTI
+194 DRVTNTGTI
-203 QAQGGS
+203 SASGA
-209 ESNHGIVF
+209 SNSNYGIVF
-217 WNDSGTTVTNS
+217 WNNSGTTVTNS

-238 SYGIRKGS
+238 GYGIRLGD
-246 NGSITKITN
+246 NGIISTIKN
-255 TGTIKGGK
+255 TGTIKGSK
-263 DGISNSGNIT
+263 DGIANSGNIT

-303 NNLTYTANLPTNYY
+303 NNLTVIGNLPTNYY
-317 VKVNSSSSYGKIT
+317 AKINSASSYGKIT
-330 FSNPQ
+330 ATNPK

-343 DDSTLSEGTYE
+343 DSSTLSEGTYE
-354 TVIDGVTS
+354 AVLNGVS
-362 SNISDSSGTY
+362 AVNISNSSGTY

-378 YKYSLTNS
+378 YKYSLSNS
-386 SGNQWDL
+386 SGTQWDL
-393 VVNDL
+393 VVSDL

-472 VLVYGKKHSD
+472 VVVYGKKHSD

-487 SFLHSNLSHNTPS
+487 SFLHSNLYHNTPS

-537 NATFTR
+537 NAVFTR

-558 YSNQVVLEIRNNK
+558 SSNQVVLEIRNNIK
-571 KISSS
+571 LSTS
-576 LTYSPYVAMLFSEK
+576 LEYSPYLATLYSEK

-615 AITGL
+615 AIAGL
-620 KFKKKINQNN
+620 KFKKKFKQKNN
-630 NFFGTVGIEQDISHN
+630 IFGTFGFEHDISHN

-696 PYQEMTEA
+696 PYQGMTEL
-704 NLYSSYNFLF
+704 NVYGSYNFLF

>member
-1 MNKYLRKIIFIILYC
+1 MYWIVFVYLFL
-16 NLSFAEQLLNQDVDI
+16 LSFYAFGEQLTNQDVDV

-36 LSNDTGLTVRELS
+36 LSNDAGLTVRELT
-49 GGPYTIDNRGTIEAT
+49 GGPYTIDNRGTIEAS
-64 NITSNSNPNIR
+64 NITSNNSTIR
-75 LEVGTSIDNSGL
+75 IEVGTTVDNSGL
-87 IDTSGSANLQS
+87 IDTDGSANLNS

-104 SGTNSVINSG
+104 SESNSLTNSG

-122 QYGRAIRVENASLT
+122 NYGQAIHVENTNLT
-136 EITNSSGGTIKVTDS
+136 EITNSSGGVIKVTDS
-151 SLNAGAI
+151 ALNSGAI
-158 VINTGASVNTITN
+158 RVSGSSSVNSITN
-171 NGTITAIGT
+171 NETISAVGT
-180 THSRGITSIFTGTI
+180 THSRGILSINSATI
-194 DRIDNTGTI
+194 DRVTNTGTI
-203 QAQGGS
+203 SASGA
-209 ESNHGIVF
+209 SNSNYGIVF
-217 WNDSGTTVTNS
+217 WNNSGTTVTNS

-238 SYGIRKGS
+238 GYGIRLGD
-246 NGSITKITN
+246 NGIISTIKN
-255 TGTIKGGK
+255 TGTIKGSK
-263 DGISNSGNIT
+263 DGIANSGNIT

-303 NNLTYTANLPTNYY
+303 NNLTVIGNLPTNYY
-317 VKVNSSSSYGKIT
+317 AKINSASSYGKIT
-330 FSNPQ
+330 ATNPK

-343 DDSTLSEGTYE
+343 DSSTLSEGTYE
-354 TVIDGVTS
+354 AVLNGVS
-362 SNISDSSGTY
+362 AVNISNSSGTY

-378 YKYSLTNS
+378 YKYSLSNS
-386 SGNQWDL
+386 SGTQWDL
-393 VVNDL
+393 VVSDL

-472 VLVYGKKHSD
+472 VVVYGKKHSD

-487 SFLHSNLSHNTPS
+487 SFLHSNLYHNTPS

-515 VWNEKS
+515 VWNEKL
-521 DHSGLQFKLG
+521 DHSGLQFKIG

-558 YSNQVVLEIRNNK
+558 SSNQVVLEIRNNIK
-571 KISSS
+571 LSTS
-576 LTYSPYVAMLFSEK
+576 LEYSPYLATLYSEK
-590 YQKGYTETGVD
+590 YQKGYTESGVD

-615 AITGL
+615 AIAGL
-620 KFKKKINQNN
+620 KFKKKFKQKNN
-630 NFFGTVGIEQDISHN
+630 IFGTFGFEHDISHN

-696 PYQEMTEA
+696 PYQGMTEL
-704 NLYSSYNFLF
+704 NVYGSYNFLF

>member
-1 MNKYLRKIIFIILYC
+1 MYWIVFVYLFL
-16 NLSFAEQLLNQDVDI
+16 LSFYAFGEQLTNQDVDV

-36 LSNDTGLTVRELS
+36 LSNDAGLTVRELT
-49 GGPYTIDNRGTIEAT
+49 GGPYTIDNRGTIEAS
-64 NITSNSNPNIR
+64 NITSNNSTIR
-75 LEVGTSIDNSGL
+75 MEVGTTVDNSGL
-87 IDTSGSANLQS
+87 IDTDGSANLNS

-104 SGTNSVINSG
+104 SESNSLTNSG

-122 QYGRAIRVENASLT
+122 NYGQAIHVENTNLT
-136 EITNSSGGTIKVTDS
+136 EITNSSGGVIKVTDS
-151 SLNAGAI
+151 ALNSGAI
-158 VINTGASVNTITN
+158 RVSGSSSVNSITN
-171 NGTITAIGT
+171 NETISAVGT
-180 THSRGITSIFTGTI
+180 THSRGILSINSATI
-194 DRIDNTGTI
+194 DRVTNTGTI
-203 QAQGGS
+203 SASGA
-209 ESNHGIVF
+209 SNSNYGIVF
-217 WNDSGTTVTNS
+217 WNNSGTTVTNS

-238 SYGIRKGS
+238 GYGIRLGD
-246 NGSITKITN
+246 NGIISTIKN
-255 TGTIKGGK
+255 TGTIKGSK
-263 DGISNSGNIT
+263 DGIANSGNIT

-303 NNLTYTANLPTNYY
+303 NNLTVIGNLPTNYY
-317 VKVNSSSSYGKIT
+317 AKINSASSYGKIT
-330 FSNPQ
+330 TTNPK

-343 DDSTLSEGTYE
+343 DSSTLSEGTYE
-354 TVIDGVTS
+354 AVLNGVS
-362 SNISDSSGTY
+362 AVNISNSSGIY

-378 YKYSLTNS
+378 YKYSLSNS
-386 SGNQWDL
+386 SGTQWDL
-393 VVNDL
+393 VVSDL

-410 SNCTKTTCMTSA
+410 SNCTKTTCITSA

-472 VLVYGKKHSD
+472 VVVYGKKHSD

-487 SFLHSNLSHNTPS
+487 SFLHSNLYHNTPS

-537 NATFTR
+537 NAVFTR

-558 YSNQVVLEIRNNK
+558 SSNQVVLEIRNNIK
-571 KISSS
+571 LSTS
-576 LTYSPYVAMLFSEK
+576 LEYSPYLATLYSEK
-590 YQKGYTETGVD
+590 YQKGYIETGVD

-615 AITGL
+615 AIAGL
-620 KFKKKINQNN
+620 KFKKKFKQKNN
-630 NFFGTVGIEQDISHN
+630 IFGTFGFEHDISHN

-696 PYQEMTEA
+696 PYQGMTEA

>member
-1 MNKYLRKIIFIILYC
+1 
-16 NLSFAEQLLNQDVDI
+16 
-31 SSGST
+31 
-36 LSNDTGLTVRELS
+36 VRELT
-49 GGPYTIDNRGTIEAT
+49 GGPYTIDNRGTIEAS
-64 NITSNSNPNIR
+64 NITSNNSTIR
-75 LEVGTSIDNSGL
+75 MEVGTTVDNSGL
-87 IDTSGSANLQS
+87 IDTDGSANLNS

-104 SGTNSVINSG
+104 SESNSLTNSG

-122 QYGRAIRVENASLT
+122 NYGQAIHVENTNLT
-136 EITNSSGGTIKVTDS
+136 EITNSSGGVIKVTDS
-151 SLNAGAI
+151 ALNSGAI
-158 VINTGASVNTITN
+158 RVSGSSSVNSITN
-171 NGTITAIGT
+171 NETISAVGT
-180 THSRGITSIFTGTI
+180 THSRGILSINSATI
-194 DRIDNTGTI
+194 DRVTNTGTI
-203 QAQGGS
+203 SASGA
-209 ESNHGIVF
+209 SNSNYGIVF
-217 WNDSGTTVTNS
+217 WNNSGTTVTNS

-238 SYGIRKGS
+238 GYGIRLGD
-246 NGSITKITN
+246 NGIISTIKN

-263 DGISNSGNIT
+263 DGISNTGNVT

-290 NGDGSITNLTNSQ
+290 NGEGSITNLTNSQ
-303 NNLTYTANLPTNYY
+303 NNLTIIGNLPSNYY
-317 VKVNSSSSYGKIT
+317 AKINSASSYGKIT
-330 FSNPQ
+330 ATNPK

-343 DDSTLSEGTYE
+343 DSSILSEGTYE
-354 TVIDGVTS
+354 AVLNGVS
-362 SNISDSSGTY
+362 AVNISNSSGTY

-378 YKYSLTNS
+378 YKYSLSNS
-386 SGNQWDL
+386 SGTQWDL
-393 VVNDL
+393 VVSDL

-422 IEEGMN
+422 IEEGIN

-472 VLVYGKKHSD
+472 VVVYGKKHSD

-487 SFLHSNLSHNTPS
+487 SFLHSNLYHNTPS

-537 NATFTR
+537 NAVFTR

-558 YSNQVVLEIRNNK
+558 SSNQVVLEIRNNIK
-571 KISSS
+571 LSTS
-576 LTYSPYVAMLFSEK
+576 LEYSPYLATLYSEK
-590 YQKGYTETGVD
+590 YQKGYIETGVD

-615 AITGL
+615 AIAGL
-620 KFKKKINQNN
+620 KFKKKFKQKNN
-630 NFFGTVGIEQDISHN
+630 IFGTFGFEHDISHN

-696 PYQEMTEA
+696 PYQGMTEL
-704 NLYSSYNFLF
+704 NVYGSYNFLF

>member
-1 MNKYLRKIIFIILYC
+1 MYWIVFVYLFF
-16 NLSFAEQLLNQDVDI
+16 LSFYVFGEQLTNQDVDV

-36 LSNDTGLTVRELS
+36 LSNDAGLTVRELT
-49 GGPYTIDNRGTIEAT
+49 GGPYTIDNRGTIEAS
-64 NITSNSNPNIR
+64 NITSNNSTIR
-75 LEVGTSIDNSGL
+75 IEVGTTVDNSGL
-87 IDTSGSANLQS
+87 IDTDGSANLNS

-104 SGTNSVINSG
+104 SESNSLTNSG

-122 QYGRAIRVENASLT
+122 NYGQAIHVENTNLT
-136 EITNSSGGTIKVTDS
+136 EITNSSGGVIKVTDS
-151 SLNAGAI
+151 ALNSGAI
-158 VINTGASVNTITN
+158 RVSGSSSVNIITN
-171 NGTITAIGT
+171 NETISAVGT
-180 THSRGITSIFTGTI
+180 THSRGIISINSATI
-194 DRIDNTGTI
+194 DRVTNTGTI
-203 QAQGGS
+203 SASGA
-209 ESNHGIVF
+209 SNSNYGIVF
-217 WNDSGTTVTNS
+217 WNNSGTTVTNS

-238 SYGIRKGS
+238 GYGIRLGD
-246 NGSITKITN
+246 NGIISTIKN
-255 TGTIKGGK
+255 TGTIKGSK
-263 DGISNSGNIT
+263 DGIANSGNIT

-303 NNLTYTANLPTNYY
+303 NNLTVIGNLPTNYY
-317 VKVNSSSSYGKIT
+317 AKINSASSYGKIT
-330 FSNPQ
+330 ATNPK

-343 DDSTLSEGTYE
+343 DSSTLSEGTYE
-354 TVIDGVTS
+354 AVLNGVS
-362 SNISDSSGTY
+362 AVNISNSSGIF

-378 YKYSLTNS
+378 YKYSLSNS
-386 SGNQWDL
+386 SGSQWDL
-393 VVNDL
+393 VVSDL

-472 VLVYGKKHSD
+472 VVVYGKKHSD

-487 SFLHSNLSHNTPS
+487 SFLHSNLYHNTPS

-515 VWNEKS
+515 VWNEKL
-521 DHSGLQFKLG
+521 DHSGLQFKIG
-531 NSYQAK
+531 ISYQAK

-558 YSNQVVLEIRNNK
+558 SSNQVVLEIRNNIK
-571 KISSS
+571 LSTS
-576 LTYSPYVAMLFSEK
+576 LEYSPYLATLYSEK
-590 YQKGYTETGVD
+590 YQKGYIETGVD

-615 AITGL
+615 AIAGL
-620 KFKKKINQNN
+620 KFKKKFKQKNN
-630 NFFGTVGIEQDISHN
+630 IFGTFGFEHDISHN

-696 PYQEMTEA
+696 PYQGMTEL
-704 NLYSSYNFLF
+704 NVYGSYNFLF

>member
-1 MNKYLRKIIFIILYC
+1 MYWIVFVYLFL
-16 NLSFAEQLLNQDVDI
+16 LSFYAFGEQLTNQDVDV

-36 LSNDTGLTVRELS
+36 LSNDAGLTVRELT
-49 GGPYTIDNRGTIEAT
+49 GGPYTIDNRGTIEAS
-64 NITSNSNPNIR
+64 NITSNNSTIR
-75 LEVGTSIDNSGL
+75 MEVGTTVDNSGL
-87 IDTSGSANLQS
+87 IDTDGSANLNS

-104 SGTNSVINSG
+104 SESNSLTNSG

-122 QYGRAIRVENASLT
+122 NYGQAIHVENTNLT
-136 EITNSSGGTIKVTDS
+136 EITNSSGGVIKVTDS
-151 SLNAGAI
+151 ALNSGAI
-158 VINTGASVNTITN
+158 RVSGSSSVNSITN
-171 NGTITAIGT
+171 NETISAVGT
-180 THSRGITSIFTGTI
+180 THSRGILSINSATI
-194 DRIDNTGTI
+194 DRVTNIGTI
-203 QAQGGS
+203 SASGA
-209 ESNHGIVF
+209 SNSNYGIVF
-217 WNDSGTTVTNS
+217 WNNSGTTVTNS

-238 SYGIRKGS
+238 GYGIRLGD
-246 NGSITKITN
+246 NGIISTIKN
-255 TGTIKGGK
+255 TGTIKGSK
-263 DGISNSGNIT
+263 DGIANSGNIT

-290 NGDGSITNLTNSQ
+290 NSDGSITNLTNSQ
-303 NNLTYTANLPTNYY
+303 NNLTVIGNLPTNYY
-317 VKVNSSSSYGKIT
+317 AKINSASSYGKIT
-330 FSNPQ
+330 ATNPK

-343 DDSTLSEGTYE
+343 DSSTLSEGTYE
-354 TVIDGVTS
+354 AVLNGVS
-362 SNISDSSGTY
+362 AVNISNSAGTY

-386 SGNQWDL
+386 SGTQWDL
-393 VVNDL
+393 VVSDL

-472 VLVYGKKHSD
+472 VVVYGKKHSD

-487 SFLHSNLSHNTPS
+487 SFLHSNLYHNTPS

-537 NATFTR
+537 NAVFTR

-558 YSNQVVLEIRNNK
+558 SSNQVVLEIRNNIK
-571 KISSS
+571 LSTS
-576 LTYSPYVAMLFSEK
+576 LEYSPYLATLYSEK
-590 YQKGYTETGVD
+590 YQKGYIETGVD
-601 LPLTYNNIIDTSWT
+601 LPLTYNNIIDASWT
-615 AITGL
+615 AIAGL
-620 KFKKKINQNN
+620 KFKKKFKQKNN
-630 NFFGTVGIEQDISHN
+630 IFGTFGFEHDISHN

-696 PYQEMTEA
+696 PYQGMTEL
-704 NLYSSYNFLF
+704 NVYGSYNFLF

>member
-1 MNKYLRKIIFIILYC
+1 MYWIVFVYLFF
-16 NLSFAEQLLNQDVDI
+16 LSFYVFGEQLTNQDVDV

-36 LSNDTGLTVRELS
+36 LSNDAGLTVRELT
-49 GGPYTIDNRGTIEAT
+49 GGPYTIDNRGTIQAS
-64 NITSNSNPNIR
+64 NITSNNSTIR
-75 LEVGTSIDNSGL
+75 IEVGTTVDNSGL
-87 IDTSGSANLQS
+87 IDTDGSANLNS

-104 SGTNSVINSG
+104 SESNSLTNSG

-122 QYGRAIRVENASLT
+122 NYGQAIHVENTNLT
-136 EITNSSGGTIKVTDS
+136 EITNSSGGVIKVTDS
-151 SLNAGAI
+151 ALNSGAI
-158 VINTGASVNTITN
+158 RVSGSSSVNIITN
-171 NGTITAIGT
+171 NETISAVGT
-180 THSRGITSIFTGTI
+180 THSRGIISINSATI
-194 DRIDNTGTI
+194 DRVTNTGTI
-203 QAQGGS
+203 SASGA
-209 ESNHGIVF
+209 SNSNYGIVF
-217 WNDSGTTVTNS
+217 WNNSGTTVTNS
-228 GTIQGTGGNY
+228 GTIQSTGGNY
-238 SYGIRKGS
+238 SYGIRLGD
-246 NGSITKITN
+246 NGSISTIKN

-263 DGISNSGNIT
+263 DGISNSGNVT

-303 NNLTYTANLPTNYY
+303 NNLTVIGNLPTNYY
-317 VKVNSSSSYGKIT
+317 AKINSASSYGKIT
-330 FSNPQ
+330 ATNPK

-343 DDSTLSEGTYE
+343 DSSTLSEGTYE
-354 TVIDGVTS
+354 AVLNGVS
-362 SNISDSSGTY
+362 AVNISNSSGTY

-378 YKYSLTNS
+378 YKYSLSNS
-386 SGNQWDL
+386 SGTQWDL
-393 VVNDL
+393 VVSDL

-472 VLVYGKKHSD
+472 VVVYGKKHSD

-487 SFLHSNLSHNTPS
+487 SFLHSNLYHNTPS

-537 NATFTR
+537 NAVFTR

-558 YSNQVVLEIRNNK
+558 SSNQVVLEIRNNIK
-571 KISSS
+571 LSTS
-576 LTYSPYVAMLFSEK
+576 LEYSPYLATLYSEK

-615 AITGL
+615 AIAGL
-620 KFKKKINQNN
+620 KFKKKFKQKNN
-630 NFFGTVGIEQDISHN
+630 IFGTFGFEHDISHN

-696 PYQEMTEA
+696 PYQGMTEL
-704 NLYSSYNFLF
+704 NVYGSYNFLF

>member
-1 MNKYLRKIIFIILYC
+1 MYWIVFVYLFF
-16 NLSFAEQLLNQDVDI
+16 LSFYAFGEQLLNQDVDI

-36 LSNDTGLTVRELS
+36 LSNDSGLTIRQLS

-64 NITSNSNPNIR
+64 NITSSLQNIR
-75 LEVGTSIDNSGL
+75 LRVGTSVDNSGL
-87 IDTSGSANLQS
+87 IDTSGSANLSS
-98 IHFIDN
+98 IIFTGN

-114 TIQTETTG
+114 TIQAETTG
-122 QYGRAIRVENASLT
+122 QYGQAILVQNASLT
-136 EITNSSGGTIKVTDS
+136 EITNSTGGTIKVIDS
-151 SLNAGAI
+151 SYNSSAI
-158 VINTGASVNTITN
+158 RINTGGSVNTITN
-171 NGTITAIGT
+171 NATITATGT
-180 THSRGITSIFTGTI
+180 THSRGINSIGTGVTI
-194 DRIDNTGTI
+194 DRINNTGTI

-228 GTIQGTGGNY
+228 GTIQGTGGNR
-238 SYGIRKGS
+238 SYGILLGS
-246 NGSITKITN
+246 NGSISKITN

-263 DGISNSGNIT
+263 DGIGNDGNIT

-279 TITGTSGYGIH
+279 TITGTAGYGIN
-290 NGDGSITNLTNSQ
+290 NGAGSITNLTNSQ
-303 NNLTYTANLPTNYY
+303 NNLTLVGYVPTNYY

-330 FSNPQ
+330 FSGPK

-393 VVNDL
+393 VVSDL

-403 CSINSND
+403 CSINSYD

-422 IEEGMN
+422 IEEGIN

-472 VLVYGKKHSD
+472 VVVYGKKHSD

-500 SYTLSDKTPMVGLYG
+500 NYTLSDKTPMVGLYG

-558 YSNQVVLEIRNNK
+558 YSNQVVLEIRNNIK
-571 KISSS
+571 LSNS
-576 LTYSPYVAMLFSEK
+576 LEYSPYLATLYSEK

-696 PYQEMTEA
+696 PYQGMTET

>member
-1 MNKYLRKIIFIILYC
+1 MYWIVFVYLFL
-16 NLSFAEQLLNQDVDI
+16 LSFYAFGEQLTNQDVDV

-36 LSNDTGLTVRELS
+36 LSNDAGLTVRELT
-49 GGPYTIDNRGTIEAT
+49 GGPYTIDNRGTIEAS
-64 NITSNSNPNIR
+64 NITSNNSTIR
-75 LEVGTSIDNSGL
+75 IEVGTTADNSGL
-87 IDTSGSANLQS
+87 IDTDGSANLNS

-104 SGTNSVINSG
+104 SESNSLTNSG

-122 QYGRAIRVENASLT
+122 NYGQAIHVENTNLT
-136 EITNSSGGTIKVTDS
+136 EITNSSGGVIKVTDS
-151 SLNAGAI
+151 ALNSGAI
-158 VINTGASVNTITN
+158 RVSGSSSVNSITN
-171 NGTITAIGT
+171 NETISAVGT
-180 THSRGITSIFTGTI
+180 THSRGILSINSATI
-194 DRIDNTGTI
+194 DRVTNTGTI
-203 QAQGGS
+203 SASGA
-209 ESNHGIVF
+209 SNSNYGIVF
-217 WNDSGTTVTNS
+217 WNNSGTTVTNS

-238 SYGIRKGS
+238 GYGIRLGD
-246 NGSITKITN
+246 NGIISTIKN
-255 TGTIKGGK
+255 TGTIKGSK
-263 DGISNSGNIT
+263 DGIANSGNIT

-290 NGDGSITNLTNSQ
+290 NSDGSITNLTNSQ
-303 NNLTYTANLPTNYY
+303 NNLTVIGNLPTNYY
-317 VKVNSSSSYGKIT
+317 AKINSASSYGKIT
-330 FSNPQ
+330 ATNPK

-343 DDSTLSEGTYE
+343 DSSTLSEGTYE
-354 TVIDGVTS
+354 AVLNGVS
-362 SNISDSSGTY
+362 AVNISSSAGTY

-386 SGNQWDL
+386 SGTQWDL
-393 VVNDL
+393 VVSDL

-472 VLVYGKKHSD
+472 VVVYGKKHSD

-487 SFLHSNLSHNTPS
+487 SFLHSNLYHNTPS

-537 NATFTR
+537 NAVFTR

-558 YSNQVVLEIRNNK
+558 SSNQVVLEIRNNIK
-571 KISSS
+571 LSTS
-576 LTYSPYVAMLFSEK
+576 LEYSPYLATLYSEK
-590 YQKGYTETGVD
+590 YQKGYIETGVD

-615 AITGL
+615 AIAGL
-620 KFKKKINQNN
+620 KFKKKFKQKNN
-630 NFFGTVGIEQDISHN
+630 IFGTFGFEHDISHN

-696 PYQEMTEA
+696 PYQGMTEL
-704 NLYSSYNFLF
+704 NVYGSYNFLF

>member
-1 MNKYLRKIIFIILYC
+1 MYWIVFVYLFL
-16 NLSFAEQLLNQDVDI
+16 LSFYAFGEQLTNQDVDV

-36 LSNDTGLTVRELS
+36 LSNDAGLTVRELT
-49 GGPYTIDNRGTIEAT
+49 GGPYTIDNRGTIEAS
-64 NITSNSNPNIR
+64 NITSNNSTIR
-75 LEVGTSIDNSGL
+75 IEVGTTVDNSGL
-87 IDTSGSANLQS
+87 IDTDGSANLNS

-104 SGTNSVINSG
+104 SESNSLTNSG

-122 QYGRAIRVENASLT
+122 NYGQAIHVENTNLT
-136 EITNSSGGTIKVTDS
+136 EITNSSGGVIKVTDS
-151 SLNAGAI
+151 ALNSGAI
-158 VINTGASVNTITN
+158 RVSGSSSVNIITN
-171 NGTITAIGT
+171 NETISAVGT
-180 THSRGITSIFTGTI
+180 THSRGIISINSATI
-194 DRIDNTGTI
+194 DRVTNTGTI
-203 QAQGGS
+203 SASGA
-209 ESNHGIVF
+209 SNSNYGIVF
-217 WNDSGTTVTNS
+217 WNNSGTTVTNS

-238 SYGIRKGS
+238 GYGIRLGD
-246 NGSITKITN
+246 NGIISTIKN
-255 TGTIKGGK
+255 TGTIKGSK
-263 DGISNSGNIT
+263 DGIANSGNIT

-303 NNLTYTANLPTNYY
+303 NNLTVIGNLPTNYY
-317 VKVNSSSSYGKIT
+317 AKINSASSYGKIT
-330 FSNPQ
+330 ATNPK

-343 DDSTLSEGTYE
+343 DSSTLSEGTYE
-354 TVIDGVTS
+354 AVLNGVS
-362 SNISDSSGTY
+362 AVNISNSSGTY

-378 YKYSLTNS
+378 YKYSLSNS
-386 SGNQWDL
+386 SGTQWDL
-393 VVNDL
+393 VVSDL

-422 IEEGMN
+422 IEESMN

-472 VLVYGKKHSD
+472 VVVYGKKHSD

-487 SFLHSNLSHNTPS
+487 SFLHSNLYHNTPS

-537 NATFTR
+537 NAVFTR

-558 YSNQVVLEIRNNK
+558 SSNQVVLEIRNNIK
-571 KISSS
+571 LSTS
-576 LTYSPYVAMLFSEK
+576 LEYSPYLATLYSEK
-590 YQKGYTETGVD
+590 YQKGYIETGVD

-615 AITGL
+615 AIAGL
-620 KFKKKINQNN
+620 KFKKKFKQKNN
-630 NFFGTVGIEQDISHN
+630 IFGTFGFEHDISHN

-696 PYQEMTEA
+696 PYQGMTEL
-704 NLYSSYNFLF
+704 NVYGSYNFLF

>member
-1 MNKYLRKIIFIILYC
+1 MYWIVFVYLFL
-16 NLSFAEQLLNQDVDI
+16 LSFYAFGEQLTNQDVDV

-36 LSNDTGLTVRELS
+36 LSNDAGLTVRELS
-49 GGPYTIDNRGTIEAT
+49 GGPYTIDNRGTIEAS
-64 NITSNSNPNIR
+64 NITSNNSTIR
-75 LEVGTSIDNSGL
+75 IEVGTTADNSGL
-87 IDTSGSANLQS
+87 IDTDGSANLNS

-104 SGTNSVINSG
+104 SESNSLTNSG

-122 QYGRAIRVENASLT
+122 NYGQAIHVENTNLT
-136 EITNSSGGTIKVTDS
+136 EITNSSGGVIKVTDS
-151 SLNAGAI
+151 ALNSGAI
-158 VINTGASVNTITN
+158 RVSGSSSVNSITN
-171 NGTITAIGT
+171 NETISAVGT
-180 THSRGITSIFTGTI
+180 THSRGIISINSATI
-194 DRIDNTGTI
+194 DRVTNTGTI
-203 QAQGGS
+203 SASGA
-209 ESNHGIVF
+209 SNSNYGIVF
-217 WNDSGTTVTNS
+217 WNNSGTTVTNS

-238 SYGIRKGS
+238 SYGIRLGED
-246 NGSITKITN
+246 GSISTIKN

-263 DGISNSGNIT
+263 DGISNTGNVT

-290 NGDGSITNLTNSQ
+290 NDEGSITNLTNSQ
-303 NNLTYTANLPTNYY
+303 NNLTIIGNLPSNYY
-317 VKVNSSSSYGKIT
+317 AKINSASSYGKIT
-330 FSNPQ
+330 ATNPK

-343 DDSTLSEGTYE
+343 DSSILSEGTYE
-354 TVIDGVTS
+354 AVLNGVS
-362 SNISDSSGTY
+362 AVNISNSSGTY

-378 YKYSLTNS
+378 YKYSLSNS
-386 SGNQWDL
+386 SGTQWDL
-393 VVNDL
+393 VVSDL

-472 VLVYGKKHSD
+472 VVVYGKKHSD

-487 SFLHSNLSHNTPS
+487 SFLHSNLYHNTPS

-537 NATFTR
+537 NAVFTR

-558 YSNQVVLEIRNNK
+558 SSNQVVLEIRNNIK
-571 KISSS
+571 LSTS
-576 LTYSPYVAMLFSEK
+576 LEYSPYLATLYSEK
-590 YQKGYTETGVD
+590 YQKGYIETGVD

-615 AITGL
+615 AIAGL
-620 KFKKKINQNN
+620 KFKKKFKQKNN
-630 NFFGTVGIEQDISHN
+630 IFGTFGFEHDISHN

-696 PYQEMTEA
+696 PYQGMTEL
-704 NLYSSYNFLF
+704 NVYGSYNFLF

>member
-1 MNKYLRKIIFIILYC
+1 MYWIVFVYLFL
-16 NLSFAEQLLNQDVDI
+16 LSFYAFGEQLTNQDVDV

-36 LSNDTGLTVRELS
+36 LSNDAGLTVRELT
-49 GGPYTIDNRGTIEAT
+49 GGPYTIDNRGTIEAS
-64 NITSNSNPNIR
+64 NITSNNSTIR
-75 LEVGTSIDNSGL
+75 IEVGTTVDNSGL
-87 IDTSGSANLQS
+87 IDTDGSANLNS

-104 SGTNSVINSG
+104 SDSNSLTNSG

-122 QYGRAIRVENASLT
+122 NYGQAIHVENTNLT
-136 EITNSSGGTIKVTDS
+136 EITNSSGGVIKVTDS
-151 SLNAGAI
+151 ALNSGAI
-158 VINTGASVNTITN
+158 RVSGSSSVNIITN
-171 NGTITAIGT
+171 NETISAVGT
-180 THSRGITSIFTGTI
+180 THSRGILSINSATI
-194 DRIDNTGTI
+194 DRVTNTGTI
-203 QAQGGS
+203 SASGGS
-209 ESNHGIVF
+209 NSNYGIVF
-217 WNDSGTTVTNS
+217 WNNSGTTVTNS
-228 GTIQGTGGNY
+228 GTIQGIGGNY
-238 SYGIRKGS
+238 SYGIRLGD
-246 NGSITKITN
+246 NGSISTIKN

-263 DGISNSGNIT
+263 DGISNTGNVT

-279 TITGTSGYGIH
+279 TITGTSGYGIN
-290 NGDGSITNLTNSQ
+290 NGEGNITNLTNSQ
-303 NNLTYTANLPTNYY
+303 NNLTIIGNLPSNYY
-317 VKVNSSSSYGKIT
+317 AKINSASSYGKIT
-330 FSNPQ
+330 ATNPK

-343 DDSTLSEGTYE
+343 DSSILSEGTYE
-354 TVIDGVTS
+354 AVLNGVS
-362 SNISDSSGTY
+362 AVNISNSSGTY

-378 YKYSLTNS
+378 YKYSLSNS
-386 SGNQWDL
+386 SGTQWDL
-393 VVNDL
+393 VVSDL

-410 SNCTKTTCMTSA
+410 SNCTKTTCITTA

-472 VLVYGKKHSD
+472 VVVYGKKHSD

-487 SFLHSNLSHNTPS
+487 SFLHSNLYHNTPS

-537 NATFTR
+537 NAVFTR

-558 YSNQVVLEIRNNK
+558 SSNQVVLEIRNNIK
-571 KISSS
+571 LSTS
-576 LTYSPYVAMLFSEK
+576 LEYSPYLATLYSEK
-590 YQKGYTETGVD
+590 YQKGYIETGVD

-615 AITGL
+615 AIAGL
-620 KFKKKINQNN
+620 KFKKKFKQKNN
-630 NFFGTVGIEQDISHN
+630 IFGTFGFEHDISHN

-683 NQLLQIKGQYQEL
+683 NQLLQIKSQYQEL
-696 PYQEMTEA
+696 PYQGMTEL
-704 NLYSSYNFLF
+704 NVYGSYNFLF

>member
-1 MNKYLRKIIFIILYC
+1 MYWIVFVYLFF
-16 NLSFAEQLLNQDVDI
+16 LSFYVFGEQLTNQDVDV

-36 LSNDTGLTVRELS
+36 LSNDAGLTVRELT
-49 GGPYTIDNRGTIEAT
+49 GGPYTIDNRGTIEAS
-64 NITSNSNPNIR
+64 NITSNNSTIR
-75 LEVGTSIDNSGL
+75 IEVGTTVDNSGL
-87 IDTSGSANLQS
+87 IDTDGSANLNS

-104 SGTNSVINSG
+104 SESNSLTNSG

-122 QYGRAIRVENASLT
+122 NYGQAIHVENTNLT
-136 EITNSSGGTIKVTDS
+136 EITNSSGGVIKVTDS
-151 SLNAGAI
+151 ALNSGAI
-158 VINTGASVNTITN
+158 RVSGSSSVNIITN
-171 NGTITAIGT
+171 NETISAVGT
-180 THSRGITSIFTGTI
+180 THSRGIISINSATI
-194 DRIDNTGTI
+194 DRVTNTGTI
-203 QAQGGS
+203 SASGA
-209 ESNHGIVF
+209 SNSNYGIVF
-217 WNDSGTTVTNS
+217 WNNSGTTVTNS
-228 GTIQGTGGNY
+228 GTIQSTGGNY
-238 SYGIRKGS
+238 SYGIRLGD
-246 NGSITKITN
+246 NGSISTIKN

-263 DGISNSGNIT
+263 DGISNSGNVT

-303 NNLTYTANLPTNYY
+303 NNLTIIGNLPSNYY
-317 VKVNSSSSYGKIT
+317 AKINSASSYGKIT
-330 FSNPQ
+330 ATNPK
-335 GSMNVGIG
+335 GSMNVGIS
-343 DDSTLSEGTYE
+343 DSSILSEGTYE
-354 TVIDGVTS
+354 AVLNGVS
-362 SNISDSSGTY
+362 AVNISNSSGIY

-378 YKYSLTNS
+378 YKYSLSNS
-386 SGNQWDL
+386 SGTQWDL
-393 VVNDL
+393 VVSDL

-472 VLVYGKKHSD
+472 VVVYGKKHSD

-487 SFLHSNLSHNTPS
+487 SFLHSNLYHNTPS

-537 NATFTR
+537 NAVFTR

-558 YSNQVVLEIRNNK
+558 SSNQVVLEIRNNIK
-571 KISSS
+571 LSTS
-576 LTYSPYVAMLFSEK
+576 LEYSPYLATLYSEK

-615 AITGL
+615 AIAGL
-620 KFKKKINQNN
+620 KFKKKFKQKNN
-630 NFFGTVGIEQDISHN
+630 IFGTFGFEHDISHN

-696 PYQEMTEA
+696 PYQGMTEL
-704 NLYSSYNFLF
+704 NVYGSYNFLF

>member
-1 MNKYLRKIIFIILYC
+1 MYWIVFVYLFL
-16 NLSFAEQLLNQDVDI
+16 LSFYAFGEQLTNQDVDV

-36 LSNDTGLTVRELS
+36 LSNDAGLTVRELT
-49 GGPYTIDNRGTIEAT
+49 GGPYTIDNRGTIEAS
-64 NITSNSNPNIR
+64 NITSNNSTIR
-75 LEVGTSIDNSGL
+75 IEVGTTVDNSGL
-87 IDTSGSANLQS
+87 IDTDGSANLNS

-104 SGTNSVINSG
+104 SESNSLTNSG

-122 QYGRAIRVENASLT
+122 NYGQAIHVENTNLT
-136 EITNSSGGTIKVTDS
+136 EITNSSGGVIKVTDS
-151 SLNAGAI
+151 ALNSGAI
-158 VINTGASVNTITN
+158 RVSGSSSVNSITN
-171 NGTITAIGT
+171 NETISAVGT
-180 THSRGITSIFTGTI
+180 THSRGIISINSATI
-194 DRIDNTGTI
+194 DRVTNTGTI
-203 QAQGGS
+203 SASGA
-209 ESNHGIVF
+209 SNSNYGIVF
-217 WNDSGTTVTNS
+217 WNNSGTTVTNS

-238 SYGIRKGS
+238 SYGIRLGD
-246 NGSITKITN
+246 NGSISTIKN

-263 DGISNSGNIT
+263 DGISNTGNVT
-273 NIVNTG
+273 NILNTG

-303 NNLTYTANLPTNYY
+303 NNLTIIGNLPSNYY
-317 VKVNSSSSYGKIT
+317 AKINSASSYGKIT
-330 FSNPQ
+330 ATNPK

-343 DDSTLSEGTYE
+343 DSSILSEGTYE
-354 TVIDGVTS
+354 AVLNGVS
-362 SNISDSSGTY
+362 AVNISNSSGTY

-378 YKYSLTNS
+378 YKYSLSNS
-386 SGNQWDL
+386 SGTQWDL
-393 VVNDL
+393 VVSDL

-410 SNCTKTTCMTSA
+410 SNCTKTTCITTA

-472 VLVYGKKHSD
+472 VVVYGKKHSD

-487 SFLHSNLSHNTPS
+487 SFLHSNLYHNTPS

-537 NATFTR
+537 NAVFTR

-558 YSNQVVLEIRNNK
+558 SSNQVVLEIRNNIK
-571 KISSS
+571 LSTS
-576 LTYSPYVAMLFSEK
+576 LEYSPYLATLYSEK
-590 YQKGYTETGVD
+590 YQKGYIETGVD

-615 AITGL
+615 AIAGL
-620 KFKKKINQNN
+620 KFKKKFKQKNN
-630 NFFGTVGIEQDISHN
+630 IFGTFGFEHDISHN

-683 NQLLQIKGQYQEL
+683 NQLLQIKSQYQEL
-696 PYQEMTEA
+696 PYQGMTEL
-704 NLYSSYNFLF
+704 NVYGSYNFLF

>member
-1 MNKYLRKIIFIILYC
+1 MYWIVFAYLFL
-16 NLSFAEQLLNQDVDI
+16 LSFYAFGEQLTNQDVDV

-36 LSNDTGLTVRELS
+36 LSNDAGLTVRELT
-49 GGPYTIDNRGTIEAT
+49 GGPYTIDNRGTIEAS
-64 NITSNSNPNIR
+64 NITSNNSTIR
-75 LEVGTSIDNSGL
+75 IEVGTTVDNSGL
-87 IDTSGSANLQS
+87 IDTDGSANLNS

-104 SGTNSVINSG
+104 SESNSLTNSG

-122 QYGRAIRVENASLT
+122 NYGQAIHVENTNLT
-136 EITNSSGGTIKVTDS
+136 EITNSSGGVIKVTDS
-151 SLNAGAI
+151 ALNSGAI
-158 VINTGASVNTITN
+158 RVSGSSSVNIITN
-171 NGTITAIGT
+171 NETISAVGT
-180 THSRGITSIFTGTI
+180 THSRGIISINSATI
-194 DRIDNTGTI
+194 DRVTNTGTI
-203 QAQGGS
+203 SASGA
-209 ESNHGIVF
+209 SNSNYGIVF
-217 WNDSGTTVTNS
+217 WNNSGTTVTNS

-238 SYGIRKGS
+238 SYGIRLGD
-246 NGSITKITN
+246 NGSISTIKN

-263 DGISNSGNIT
+263 DGISNSGNVT

-303 NNLTYTANLPTNYY
+303 NNLTIIGNLPSNYY
-317 VKVNSSSSYGKIT
+317 AKINSASSYGKIT
-330 FSNPQ
+330 ATNPK
-335 GSMNVGIG
+335 GSMNVGIS
-343 DDSTLSEGTYE
+343 DSSILSEGTYE
-354 TVIDGVTS
+354 AVLNGVS
-362 SNISDSSGTY
+362 AVNISNSSGIY

-378 YKYSLTNS
+378 YKYSLSNS
-386 SGNQWDL
+386 SGTQWDL
-393 VVNDL
+393 VVSDL

-472 VLVYGKKHSD
+472 VVVYGKKHSD

-487 SFLHSNLSHNTPS
+487 SFLHSNLYHNTPS

-537 NATFTR
+537 NAVFTR

-558 YSNQVVLEIRNNK
+558 SSNQVVLEIRNNIK
-571 KISSS
+571 LSTS
-576 LTYSPYVAMLFSEK
+576 LEYSPYLATLYSEK

-615 AITGL
+615 AIAGL
-620 KFKKKINQNN
+620 KFKKKFKQKNN
-630 NFFGTVGIEQDISHN
+630 IFGTFGFEHDISHN

-696 PYQEMTEA
+696 PYQGMTEL
-704 NLYSSYNFLF
+704 NVYGSYNFLF

>member
-1 MNKYLRKIIFIILYC
+1 MDRFCLFVF
-16 NLSFAEQLLNQDVDI
+16 LSFYVFGEQLTNQDVDV

-36 LSNDTGLTVRELS
+36 LSNDAGLTVRELT
-49 GGPYTIDNRGTIEAT
+49 GGPYTIDNRGTIEAS
-64 NITSNSNPNIR
+64 NITSNNSTIR
-75 LEVGTSIDNSGL
+75 IEVGTTVDNSGL
-87 IDTSGSANLQS
+87 IDTDGSANLNS

-104 SGTNSVINSG
+104 SESNSLTNSG

-122 QYGRAIRVENASLT
+122 NYGQAIHVENTNLT
-136 EITNSSGGTIKVTDS
+136 EITNSSGGVIKVTDS
-151 SLNAGAI
+151 ALNSGAI
-158 VINTGASVNTITN
+158 RVSGSSSVNIITN
-171 NGTITAIGT
+171 NETISAVGT
-180 THSRGITSIFTGTI
+180 THSRGIISINSATI
-194 DRIDNTGTI
+194 DRVTNTGTI
-203 QAQGGS
+203 SASGA
-209 ESNHGIVF
+209 SNSNYGIVF
-217 WNDSGTTVTNS
+217 WNNSGTTVTNS
-228 GTIQGTGGNY
+228 GTIQSTGGNY
-238 SYGIRKGS
+238 SYGIRLGD
-246 NGSITKITN
+246 NGSISTIKN

-263 DGISNSGNIT
+263 DGISNSGNVT

-279 TITGTSGYGIH
+279 TITGTSGYGIY

-303 NNLTYTANLPTNYY
+303 NNLNIIGNLPSNYY
-317 VKVNSSSSYGKIT
+317 AKINSASSYGKIT
-330 FSNPQ
+330 ATNPK
-335 GSMNVGIG
+335 GSMNVGIS
-343 DDSTLSEGTYE
+343 DSSILSEGTYE
-354 TVIDGVTS
+354 AVLNGVS
-362 SNISDSSGTY
+362 AVNISNSSGIY

-378 YKYSLTNS
+378 YKYSLSNS
-386 SGNQWDL
+386 SGSQWDL
-393 VVNDL
+393 VVSDL

-472 VLVYGKKHSD
+472 VVVYGKKHSD

-487 SFLHSNLSHNTPS
+487 SFLHSNLYHNTPS

-537 NATFTR
+537 NAVFTR

-558 YSNQVVLEIRNNK
+558 SSNQVVLEIRNNIK
-571 KISSS
+571 LSTS
-576 LTYSPYVAMLFSEK
+576 LEYSPYLATLYSEK
-590 YQKGYTETGVD
+590 YQKGYTEIGVD

-615 AITGL
+615 AIAGL
-620 KFKKKINQNN
+620 KFKKKFKQKNN
-630 NFFGTVGIEQDISHN
+630 IFGTFGFEHDISHN

-696 PYQEMTEA
+696 PYQGMTEL
-704 NLYSSYNFLF
+704 NVYGSYNFLF

>member
-1 MNKYLRKIIFIILYC
+1 MYWIVFVYLFL
-16 NLSFAEQLLNQDVDI
+16 LSFYAFGEQLTNQDVDV

-36 LSNDTGLTVRELS
+36 LSNDAGLTVRELT
-49 GGPYTIDNRGTIEAT
+49 GGPYTIDNRGTIEAS
-64 NITSNSNPNIR
+64 NITSNNSTIR
-75 LEVGTSIDNSGL
+75 MEVGTTVDNSGL
-87 IDTSGSANLQS
+87 IDTDGSANLNS

-104 SGTNSVINSG
+104 SESNSLTNSG

-122 QYGRAIRVENASLT
+122 NYGQAIHVENTNLT
-136 EITNSSGGTIKVTDS
+136 EITNSSGGVIKVTDS
-151 SLNAGAI
+151 ALNSGAI
-158 VINTGASVNTITN
+158 RVSGSSSVNIITN
-171 NGTITAIGT
+171 NETISAVGT
-180 THSRGITSIFTGTI
+180 THSRGIISINSATI
-194 DRIDNTGTI
+194 DRVTNTGTI
-203 QAQGGS
+203 SASGA
-209 ESNHGIVF
+209 SNSNYGIVF
-217 WNDSGTTVTNS
+217 WNNSGTTVTNS

-238 SYGIRKGS
+238 SYGIRLGD
-246 NGSITKITN
+246 NGSISTIKN

-263 DGISNSGNIT
+263 DGISNSGNVT

-303 NNLTYTANLPTNYY
+303 NNLTIIGNLPSNYY
-317 VKVNSSSSYGKIT
+317 AKINSASSYGKIT
-330 FSNPQ
+330 ATNPK

-343 DDSTLSEGTYE
+343 DSSILSEGTYE
-354 TVIDGVTS
+354 AVLNGVS
-362 SNISDSSGTY
+362 AVNISNSSGIY

-378 YKYSLTNS
+378 YKYSLSNS
-386 SGNQWDL
+386 SGTQWDL
-393 VVNDL
+393 VVSDL

-472 VLVYGKKHSD
+472 VVVYGKKHSD

-487 SFLHSNLSHNTPS
+487 SFLHSNLYHNTPS

-537 NATFTR
+537 NAVFTR

-558 YSNQVVLEIRNNK
+558 SSNQVVLEIRNNIK
-571 KISSS
+571 LSTS
-576 LTYSPYVAMLFSEK
+576 LEYSPYLATLYSEK
-590 YQKGYTETGVD
+590 YQKGYIETGVD

-615 AITGL
+615 AIAGL
-620 KFKKKINQNN
+620 KFKKKFKQKNN
-630 NFFGTVGIEQDISHN
+630 IFGTFGFEHDISHN

-696 PYQEMTEA
+696 PYQGMTEL
-704 NLYSSYNFLF
+704 NVYGSYNFLF

>member
-1 MNKYLRKIIFIILYC
+1 MYWIVFVYLFF
-16 NLSFAEQLLNQDVDI
+16 LSFYVFGEQLTNQDVDV

-36 LSNDTGLTVRELS
+36 LSNDAGLTVRELT
-49 GGPYTIDNRGTIEAT
+49 GGPYTIDNRGTIEAS
-64 NITSNSNPNIR
+64 NITSNNSTIR
-75 LEVGTSIDNSGL
+75 IEVGTTVDNSGL
-87 IDTSGSANLQS
+87 IDTDGSANLNS

-104 SGTNSVINSG
+104 SESNSLTNSG

-122 QYGRAIRVENASLT
+122 NYGQAIHVENTNLT
-136 EITNSSGGTIKVTDS
+136 EITNSSGGVIKVTDS
-151 SLNAGAI
+151 ALNSGTI
-158 VINTGASVNTITN
+158 RVSGSSSVNIITN
-171 NGTITAIGT
+171 NETISAVGT
-180 THSRGITSIFTGTI
+180 THSRGIISINSATI
-194 DRIDNTGTI
+194 DRVTNTGTI
-203 QAQGGS
+203 SASGA
-209 ESNHGIVF
+209 SNSNYGIVF
-217 WNDSGTTVTNS
+217 WNNSGTTVTNS
-228 GTIQGTGGNY
+228 GTIQSTGGNY
-238 SYGIRKGS
+238 SYGIRLGD
-246 NGSITKITN
+246 NGSISTIKN

-263 DGISNSGNIT
+263 DGISNSGNVT

-303 NNLTYTANLPTNYY
+303 NNLTIIGNLPSNYY
-317 VKVNSSSSYGKIT
+317 AKINSASSYGKIT
-330 FSNPQ
+330 ATNPK
-335 GSMNVGIG
+335 GSMNVGIS
-343 DDSTLSEGTYE
+343 DSSILSEGTYE
-354 TVIDGVTS
+354 AVLNGVS
-362 SNISDSSGTY
+362 AVNISNSSGIY

-378 YKYSLTNS
+378 YKYSLSNS
-386 SGNQWDL
+386 SGTQWDL
-393 VVNDL
+393 VVSDL

-472 VLVYGKKHSD
+472 VVVYGKKHSD

-487 SFLHSNLSHNTPS
+487 SFLHSNLYHNTPS

-537 NATFTR
+537 NAVFTR

-558 YSNQVVLEIRNNK
+558 SSNQVVLEIRNNIK
-571 KISSS
+571 LSTS
-576 LTYSPYVAMLFSEK
+576 LEYSPYLATLYSEK

-615 AITGL
+615 AIAGL
-620 KFKKKINQNN
+620 KFKKKFKQKNN
-630 NFFGTVGIEQDISHN
+630 IFGTFGFEHDISHN

-696 PYQEMTEA
+696 PYQGMTEL
-704 NLYSSYNFLF
+704 NVYGSYNFLF

>member
-1 MNKYLRKIIFIILYC
+1 MYWIVFVYLFL
-16 NLSFAEQLLNQDVDI
+16 LSFYAFGEQLTNQDVDV

-36 LSNDTGLTVRELS
+36 LSNDAGLTVRELT
-49 GGPYTIDNRGTIEAT
+49 GGPYTIDNRGTIEAS
-64 NITSNSNPNIR
+64 NITSNNSTIR
-75 LEVGTSIDNSGL
+75 IEVGTTVDNSGL
-87 IDTSGSANLQS
+87 IDTDGSANLNS

-104 SGTNSVINSG
+104 SESNSLTNSG

-122 QYGRAIRVENASLT
+122 NYGQAIHVENTNLT
-136 EITNSSGGTIKVTDS
+136 EITNSSGGVIKVTDS
-151 SLNAGAI
+151 ALNSGAI
-158 VINTGASVNTITN
+158 RVSGSSSVNIITN
-171 NGTITAIGT
+171 NETISAVGT
-180 THSRGITSIFTGTI
+180 THSRGIISINSATI
-194 DRIDNTGTI
+194 DRVTNTGTI
-203 QAQGGS
+203 SASGA
-209 ESNHGIVF
+209 SNSNYGIVF
-217 WNDSGTTVTNS
+217 WNNSGATVTNS

-238 SYGIRKGS
+238 SYGIRLGD
-246 NGSITKITN
+246 NGSISTIKN

-263 DGISNSGNIT
+263 DGISNSGNVT

-303 NNLTYTANLPTNYY
+303 NNLTIIGNLPSNYY
-317 VKVNSSSSYGKIT
+317 AKINSASSYGKIT
-330 FSNPQ
+330 ATNPK
-335 GSMNVGIG
+335 GSMNVGIS
-343 DDSTLSEGTYE
+343 DSSILSEGTYE
-354 TVIDGVTS
+354 AVLNGVS
-362 SNISDSSGTY
+362 AVNISNSSGIY

-378 YKYSLTNS
+378 YKYSLSNS
-386 SGNQWDL
+386 SGTQWDL
-393 VVNDL
+393 VVSDL

-472 VLVYGKKHSD
+472 VVVYGKKHSD

-487 SFLHSNLSHNTPS
+487 SFLHSNLYHNTPS

-537 NATFTR
+537 NAVFTR

-558 YSNQVVLEIRNNK
+558 SSNQVVLEIRNNIK
-571 KISSS
+571 LSTS
-576 LTYSPYVAMLFSEK
+576 LEYSPYLATLYSEK

-615 AITGL
+615 AIAGL
-620 KFKKKINQNN
+620 KFKKKFKQKNN
-630 NFFGTVGIEQDISHN
+630 IFGTFGFEHDISHN

-696 PYQEMTEA
+696 PYQGMTEL
-704 NLYSSYNFLF
+704 NVYGSYNFLF